1 MDFSIQKCK
10 KTAWKLLPA
19 TVVLMATGVT
29 LSAYAATTA
38 GTVIT
43 NFATVSY
50 EDSAGN
56 PFQAPSNPVN
66 VIVAQVYSA
75 SINSTDTSLAAS
87 PGQPVDIS
95 YTLENTGNGPDT
107 YELSAFDGIAGGD
120 DIDADSITIFHDLN
134 NNGQADAG
142 EPPITDLILTEGEI
156 ASLVVRAVVPG
167 NALADQELGVTL
179 TAQAQEG
186 TGSVAVPPPPP
197 NVTDLTANQGPD
209 GLDGTVES
217 LITVTGDAVV
227 VATKSSVHN
236 PAAAEIDYTITIQNN
251 GNAAALNV
259 LLQDAIPANTEYVP
273 GSAIASGLI
282 TTNNGDVLPALGVL
296 SETGVNIDYN
306 NDGDTLDTGLDGLI
320 ATDAVLAP
328 NATVTV
334 SYTVSYDPALV
345 SGGTVIS
352 NIAYITADVDGDGVA
367 DAPISTNQVND
378 TIGNIALVTITD
390 TAENTGGD
398 GINDGQ
404 DDDAANDVQLVD
416 QASAG
421 DAVIFK
427 NVVANNGNA
436 DDFLELSINNTSFPA
451 GTVFTFWNDAITVQL
466 GNSNGAF
473 GVDAGLI
480 PVGSSEIITVIAQLP
495 ASINGPGNYDA
506 VVTVTSASNPSITDT
521 VTVRL
526 GSINESTID
535 IHNAS
540 GGLLGTDEN
549 PIGIPDYAAV
559 STTAA
564 DVNTSVNI
572 PLFID
577 NDGNT
582 GNAFQLAA
590 GGVFNAATST
600 VSNLPPGWNVEFFL
614 SDGNGN
620 PTGAPITA
628 TPVILAQSADFEI
641 IAVVTVPDQ
650 TLAVGNYS
658 ADNDADGVVE
668 TLDGNNDGDG
678 DYLLF
683 FQVTSNSTGASDV
696 TTAAV
701 DVNPV
706 VAASLSPN
714 GSSQIAP
721 GGTELYQNSLVNNGN
736 DTATYAIGSSNSQA
750 SWSSTLS
757 VDTDGDGAADAELAV
772 AASAAAGTIQVQQ
785 PNGSVA
791 TVEVAIAASGEP
803 TFTLDAGEVLPIEA
817 TVFAPAN
824 ALDNE
829 IDVLT
834 INATNV
840 DTGDVV
846 TAQNQTQVVTGQ
858 VNITKTVAID
868 NDCDGAPDTAFVS
881 NPGTVEPGE
890 CLVWQIVAQ
899 NQGAANA
906 FNVQVIDEVP
916 DFTNYVPGSMSY
928 CLSQNCVPASVSDI
942 VGDDEGEESAG
953 DIVFYVGTGS
963 TPASGL
969 GGELISGEFA
979 TVQFSVEVE

>member
-1 MDFSIQKCK
+1 MDFSIQKCR

-19 TVVLMATGVT
+19 TAVLMATGVT
-29 LSAYAATTA
+29 LSAYGATIA
-38 GTVIT
+38 GTEIR
-43 NFATVSY
+43 NLATVSY

-56 PFQAPSNPVN
+56 SFTAQSNEAIVT
-66 VIVAQVYSA
+66 VAQVYSA
-75 SINSTDTSLAAS
+75 SINSTDTSVAAS

-107 YELSAFDGIAGGD
+107 YDLSAIDGIVGGD
-120 DIDADSITIFHDLN
+120 DIDADSIVIFADLN

-142 EPPITDLILTEGEI
+142 EPAITDLTLTAGEI
-156 ASLVVRAVVPG
+156 ASIVVRAEVPSD
-167 NALADQELGVTL
+167 ALAGEELGVTL

-186 TGSVAVPPPPP
+186 TGSAVAASVS
-197 NVTDLTANQGPD
+197 DLTANQGPD

-227 VATKSSVHN
+227 VATKNSVHN
-236 PAAAEIDYTITIQNN
+236 SAAAQIDYTITIQNN
-251 GNAAALNV
+251 GNADALNV
-259 LLQDAIPANTEYVP
+259 VLQDAIPANTNFVA
-273 GSAIASGLI
+273 GSAVASGLI
-282 TTNNGDVLPALGVL
+282 TSNSDILPALGVGVL
-296 SETGVNIDYN
+296 DETADGIDYN
-306 NDGDTLDTGLDGLI
+306 NDGDTLDTLDGLT
-320 ATDAVLAP
+320 ATDAVLPA

-398 GINDGQ
+398 SINDGQ

-421 DAVIFK
+421 EEVIFR
-427 NVVANNGNA
+427 NLVANNGNA
-436 DDFLELSINNTSFPA
+436 DDILELSISNTSFPA
-451 GTVFTFWNDAITVQL
+451 GTVFTFRNEDDTGQL
-466 GNSNGAF
+466 GDSNGAF
-473 GVDAGLI
+473 GVDAGQI
-480 PVGSSEIITVIAQLP
+480 PVGSSETITVIAQLP

-506 VVTVTSASNPSITDT
+506 VVTVTSANDTSITDT

-526 GSINESTID
+526 GNIVESTID

-540 GGLLGTDEN
+540 GGVLGTDEN
-549 PIGIPDYAAV
+549 PIGTPDYSAV
-559 STTAA
+559 STIAA

-577 NDGNT
+577 NDGNA

-590 GGVFNAATST
+590 GGVFDSATSA
-600 VSNLPPGWNVEFFL
+600 VNNLPSGWNVEFFL
-614 SDGNGN
+614 SDSNGN
-620 PTGAPITA
+620 PTGAPVTA
-628 TPVILAQSADFEI
+628 TPVIAGQSTDFEI
-641 IAVVTVPDQ
+641 IAVVSIPDQ

-658 ADNDADGVVE
+658 VDNDADGVVE
-668 TLDGNNDGDG
+668 TVDGNNDGDG

-706 VAASLSPN
+706 IAASLSPN
-714 GSSQIAP
+714 GSAQIAP
-721 GGTELYQNSLVNNGN
+721 GGTELYQNTLANNGN
-736 DTATYAIGSSNSQA
+736 DAATYEIDSSNSQA

-757 VDTDGDGAADAELAV
+757 VDTNGDGAADTELANIP
-772 AASAAAGTIQVQQ
+772 AGTIQVQQ
-785 PNGSVA
+785 PNGSVVA
-791 TVEVAIAASGEP
+791 VEVAISASGQP
-803 TFTLDAGEVLPIEA
+803 IFTLDAGELLPIDA

-824 ALDNE
+824 AVDSE
-829 IDVLT
+829 VDVLT

-846 TAQNQTQVVTGQ
+846 TAQNQTQVVSGQ
-858 VNITKTVAID
+858 VNIIKTVAID
-868 NDCDGAPDTAFVS
+868 NNCDGAPDTAFVS
-881 NPGTVEPGE
+881 NPGTVEPGQ

-906 FNVQVIDEVP
+906 FNVQVRDAAP
-916 DFTNYVPGSMSY
+916 AFTTYVPGSMSY
-928 CLSQNCVPASVSDI
+928 CQSQNCVLVPVTDT
-942 VGDDEGEESAG
+942 VGDDEGEETAG
-953 DIVFYVGTGS
+953 DVVFYVGTGA

-969 GGELISGEFA
+969 GGELIAGEFA
-979 TVQFSVEVE
+979 TVQFSVQVD

>member
-1 MDFSIQKCK
+1 MDFSIQKCR

-19 TVVLMATGVT
+19 TAVLMATGVT
-29 LSAYAATTA
+29 LSAYGATIA
-38 GTVIT
+38 GTEIR
-43 NFATVSY
+43 NLATVSY

-56 PFQAPSNPVN
+56 SFTAQSNEAIVT
-66 VIVAQVYSA
+66 VAQVYSA
-75 SINSTDTSLAAS
+75 SINSTDTSVAAS

-107 YELSAFDGIAGGD
+107 YDLSAIDGIVGGD
-120 DIDADSITIFHDLN
+120 DIDADSIVIFADLN

-142 EPPITDLILTEGEI
+142 EPAITDLTLTAGEI
-156 ASLVVRAVVPG
+156 ASIVVRAEVPSD
-167 NALADQELGVTL
+167 ALAGEELGVTL

-186 TGSVAVPPPPP
+186 TGSAVAASVS
-197 NVTDLTANQGPD
+197 DLTANQGPD

-227 VATKSSVHN
+227 VATKNSVHN
-236 PAAAEIDYTITIQNN
+236 SAAAQIDYTITIQNN
-251 GNAAALNV
+251 GNADALNV
-259 LLQDAIPANTEYVP
+259 VLQDAIPANTNFVA
-273 GSAIASGLI
+273 GSAVASGLI
-282 TTNNGDVLPALGVL
+282 TSNSDILPALGVGVL
-296 SETGVNIDYN
+296 DETADGIDYN
-306 NDGDTLDTGLDGLI
+306 NDGDTLDTLDGLT
-320 ATDAVLAP
+320 ATDAVLPA

-345 SGGTVIS
+345 SGGTRIS

-367 DAPISTNQVND
+367 DTPIPTNQANV

-398 GINDGQ
+398 SINDGQ

-421 DAVIFK
+421 EAVIFR
-427 NVVANNGNA
+427 NLVANNGNA
-436 DDFLELSINNTSFPA
+436 DDILELSISNTSFPA
-451 GTVFTFWNDAITVQL
+451 GTVFTFSNEDDTVQL
-466 GNSNGAF
+466 GDSNGAF
-473 GVDAGLI
+473 GVDAGQI
-480 PVGSSEIITVIAQLP
+480 PVGSSETITVIAQLP

-506 VVTVTSASNPSITDT
+506 VVTVTSANDTSITDT

-526 GSINESTID
+526 GNIVESTID

-540 GGLLGTDEN
+540 GGVLGTDEN
-549 PIGIPDYAAV
+549 PIGTPDYSAV
-559 STTAA
+559 STIAA

-577 NDGNT
+577 NDGNA

-590 GGVFNAATST
+590 GGVFDSATSA
-600 VSNLPPGWNVEFFL
+600 VNNLPSGWNVEFFL
-614 SDGNGN
+614 SDSNGN
-620 PTGAPITA
+620 PTGAPVTA
-628 TPVILAQSADFEI
+628 TPVIAGQSTDFEI
-641 IAVVTVPDQ
+641 IAVVSIPDQ

-658 ADNDADGVVE
+658 VDNDADGVVE
-668 TLDGNNDGDG
+668 TVDGNNDGDG

-706 VAASLSPN
+706 IAASLSPN
-714 GSSQIAP
+714 GSAQIAP
-721 GGTELYQNSLVNNGN
+721 GGTELYQNTLANNGN
-736 DTATYAIGSSNSQA
+736 DAATYEIDSSNSQA

-757 VDTDGDGAADAELAV
+757 VDTDGDGAADTELANIT
-772 AASAAAGTIQVQQ
+772 AGTIQVQQ
-785 PNGSVA
+785 PNGSVVA
-791 TVEVAIAASGEP
+791 VEVAISASGQP
-803 TFTLDAGEVLPIEA
+803 IFTLDAGELLPIDA

-824 ALDNE
+824 AVDSE
-829 IDVLT
+829 VDVLT

-846 TAQNQTQVVTGQ
+846 TAQNQTQVVSGQ
-858 VNITKTVAID
+858 VNIIKTVAID
-868 NDCDGAPDTAFVS
+868 NNCDGAPDTAFVS
-881 NPGTVEPGE
+881 NPGTVEPGQ

-906 FNVQVIDEVP
+906 FNVQVRDAAP
-916 DFTNYVPGSMSY
+916 AFTTYVPGSMSY
-928 CLSQNCVPASVSDI
+928 CQSQNCVLVPVTDT
-942 VGDDEGEESAG
+942 VGDDEGEETAG
-953 DIVFYVGTGS
+953 DVVFYVGTGA

-969 GGELISGEFA
+969 GGELIAGEFA
-979 TVQFSVEVE
+979 TVQFSVQVD

>member
-1 MDFSIQKCK
+1 MDFSIQKCR

-19 TVVLMATGVT
+19 TAVLMATGVT
-29 LSAYAATTA
+29 LSAYGATIA
-38 GTVIT
+38 GTEIR
-43 NFATVSY
+43 NLATVSY

-56 PFQAPSNPVN
+56 SFTAQSNEAIVT
-66 VIVAQVYSA
+66 VAQVYSA
-75 SINSTDTSLAAS
+75 SINSTDTSVAAS

-107 YELSAFDGIAGGD
+107 YDLSAIDGIVGGD
-120 DIDADSITIFHDLN
+120 DIDADSIVIFADLN

-142 EPPITDLILTEGEI
+142 EPAITDLTLTAGEI
-156 ASLVVRAVVPG
+156 ASIVVRAEVPSD
-167 NALADQELGVTL
+167 ALAGEELGVTL

-186 TGSVAVPPPPP
+186 TGSAVAASVS
-197 NVTDLTANQGPD
+197 DLTANQGPD

-227 VATKSSVHN
+227 VATKNSVHN
-236 PAAAEIDYTITIQNN
+236 SAAAQIDYTITIQNN
-251 GNAAALNV
+251 GNADALNV
-259 LLQDAIPANTEYVP
+259 VLQDAIPANTNFVA
-273 GSAIASGLI
+273 GSAVASGLI
-282 TTNNGDVLPALGVL
+282 TSNSDILPALGVGVL
-296 SETGVNIDYN
+296 DETADGIDYN
-306 NDGDTLDTGLDGLI
+306 NDGDTLDTLDGLT
-320 ATDAVLAP
+320 ATDAVLPA

-398 GINDGQ
+398 SINDGQ

-421 DAVIFK
+421 ERVIFR
-427 NVVANNGNA
+427 NLVANNGNA
-436 DDFLELSINNTSFPA
+436 DDILELSISNTSFPA
-451 GTVFTFWNDAITVQL
+451 GTVFTFSNEDDTVQL
-466 GNSNGAF
+466 GDSNGAF

-480 PVGSSEIITVIAQLP
+480 PVGSSETITVIAQLP

-506 VVTVTSASNPSITDT
+506 VVTVTSANDTSITDT

-526 GSINESTID
+526 GNIVESTID

-540 GGLLGTDEN
+540 GGVLGTDEN
-549 PIGIPDYAAV
+549 PIGTPDYSAV
-559 STTAA
+559 STIAA

-577 NDGNT
+577 NDGNA

-590 GGVFNAATST
+590 GGVFDSATSA
-600 VSNLPPGWNVEFFL
+600 VNNLPSGWNVEFFL
-614 SDGNGN
+614 SDSNGN
-620 PTGAPITA
+620 PTGAPVTA
-628 TPVILAQSADFEI
+628 TPVIAGQSTDFEI
-641 IAVVTVPDQ
+641 IAVVSIPDQ

-658 ADNDADGVVE
+658 VDNDADGVVE
-668 TLDGNNDGDG
+668 TVDGNNDGDG

-706 VAASLSPN
+706 IAASLSPN
-714 GSSQIAP
+714 GSAQIAP
-721 GGTELYQNSLVNNGN
+721 GGTELYQNTLANNGN
-736 DTATYAIGSSNSQA
+736 DAATYEIDSSNSQA

-757 VDTDGDGAADAELAV
+757 VDTNGDGAADTELANIT
-772 AASAAAGTIQVQQ
+772 AGTIQVQQ
-785 PNGSVA
+785 PNGSVVA
-791 TVEVAIAASGEP
+791 VEVAISASGQP
-803 TFTLDAGEVLPIEA
+803 IFTLDAGELLPIDA

-824 ALDNE
+824 AVDSE
-829 IDVLT
+829 VDVLT

-846 TAQNQTQVVTGQ
+846 TAQNQTQVVSGQ
-858 VNITKTVAID
+858 VNIIKTVAID
-868 NDCDGAPDTAFVS
+868 NNCDGAPDTAFVS
-881 NPGTVEPGE
+881 NPGTVEPGQ

-906 FNVQVIDEVP
+906 FNVQVRDAAP
-916 DFTNYVPGSMSY
+916 AFTTYVPGSMSY
-928 CLSQNCVPASVSDI
+928 CQSQNCVLVPVTDT
-942 VGDDEGEESAG
+942 VGDDEGEETAG
-953 DIVFYVGTGS
+953 DVVFYVGTGA

-969 GGELISGEFA
+969 GGELIAGEFA
-979 TVQFSVEVE
+979 TVQFSVQVD

>member
-1 MDFSIQKCK
+1 MDFSIQKCR

-19 TVVLMATGVT
+19 TAVLMATGVT
-29 LSAYAATTA
+29 LSAYGATIA
-38 GTVIT
+38 GTEIR
-43 NFATVSY
+43 NLATVSY

-56 PFQAPSNPVN
+56 SFTAQSNEAIVT
-66 VIVAQVYSA
+66 VAQVYSA
-75 SINSTDTSLAAS
+75 SINSTDTSVAAS

-107 YELSAFDGIAGGD
+107 YDLSAIDGIVGGD
-120 DIDADSITIFHDLN
+120 DIDADSIVIFADLN

-142 EPPITDLILTEGEI
+142 EPAITDLTLTAGEI
-156 ASLVVRAVVPG
+156 ASIVVRAEVPSD
-167 NALADQELGVTL
+167 ALAGEELGVTL

-186 TGSVAVPPPPP
+186 TGSAVAASVS
-197 NVTDLTANQGPD
+197 DLTANQGPD

-227 VATKSSVHN
+227 VATKNSVHN
-236 PAAAEIDYTITIQNN
+236 SAAAQIDYTITIQNN
-251 GNAAALNV
+251 GNADALNV
-259 LLQDAIPANTEYVP
+259 VLQDAIPANTNFVA
-273 GSAIASGLI
+273 GSAVASGLI
-282 TTNNGDVLPALGVL
+282 TSNNDILPALGVGVL
-296 SETGVNIDYN
+296 DETADGIDYN
-306 NDGDTLDTGLDGLI
+306 NDGDTLDTLDGLT
-320 ATDAVLAP
+320 ATDAVLPA

-398 GINDGQ
+398 SINDGQ

-421 DAVIFK
+421 EAVIFR
-427 NVVANNGNA
+427 NLVANNGNA
-436 DDFLELSINNTSFPA
+436 DDILELSISNTSFPA
-451 GTVFTFWNDAITVQL
+451 GTVFTFWNEAIAVQL
-466 GNSNGAF
+466 GDSNGAF

-480 PVGSSEIITVIAQLP
+480 PVGSSETITVIAQLP

-506 VVTVTSASNPSITDT
+506 VVTVTSANDTSITDT

-526 GSINESTID
+526 GNIVESTID

-540 GGLLGTDEN
+540 GGVLGTDEN
-549 PIGIPDYAAV
+549 PIGTPDYSAV
-559 STTAA
+559 STIAA

-577 NDGNT
+577 NDGNA

-590 GGVFNAATST
+590 GGVFDSATSA
-600 VSNLPPGWNVEFFL
+600 VNNLPSGWNVEFFL
-614 SDGNGN
+614 SDSNGN
-620 PTGAPITA
+620 PTGAPVTA
-628 TPVILAQSADFEI
+628 TPVIAGQSTDFEI
-641 IAVVTVPDQ
+641 IAVVSIPDQ

-658 ADNDADGVVE
+658 VDNDADGVVE
-668 TLDGNNDGDG
+668 TVDGNNDGDG

-706 VAASLSPN
+706 IAASLSPN
-714 GSSQIAP
+714 GSAQIAP
-721 GGTELYQNSLVNNGN
+721 GGTELYQNTLANNGN
-736 DTATYAIGSSNSQA
+736 DAATYEIDSSNSQA

-757 VDTDGDGAADAELAV
+757 VDTDGDGAADTELANIT
-772 AASAAAGTIQVQQ
+772 AGTIQVQQ
-785 PNGSVA
+785 PNGSVVA
-791 TVEVAIAASGEP
+791 VEVAISASGQP
-803 TFTLDAGEVLPIEA
+803 IFTLDAGELLPIDA

-824 ALDNE
+824 AVDSE
-829 IDVLT
+829 VDVLT

-846 TAQNQTQVVTGQ
+846 TAQNQTQVVSGQ
-858 VNITKTVAID
+858 VNIIKTVAID
-868 NDCDGAPDTAFVS
+868 NNCDRAPDTAFVS
-881 NPGTVEPGE
+881 NPGTVEPGQ

-906 FNVQVIDEVP
+906 FNVQVRDAAP
-916 DFTNYVPGSMSY
+916 AFTTYVPGSMSY
-928 CLSQNCVPASVSDI
+928 CQSQNCVLVPVTDT
-942 VGDDEGEESAG
+942 VGDDEGEETAG
-953 DIVFYVGTGS
+953 DVVFYVGTGA

-969 GGELISGEFA
+969 GGELIAGEFA
-979 TVQFSVEVE
+979 TVQFSVQVD

>member
-1 MDFSIQKCK
+1 MDFSIQKCR

-19 TVVLMATGVT
+19 TAVLMATGVT
-29 LSAYAATTA
+29 LSAYGATIA
-38 GTVIT
+38 GTEIR
-43 NFATVSY
+43 NLATVSY

-56 PFQAPSNPVN
+56 SFTAQSNEAIVT
-66 VIVAQVYSA
+66 VAQVYSA
-75 SINSTDTSLAAS
+75 SINSTDTSVAAS

-107 YELSAFDGIAGGD
+107 YDLSAIDGIVGGD
-120 DIDADSITIFHDLN
+120 DIDADSIVIFADLN

-142 EPPITDLILTEGEI
+142 EPAITDLTLTAGEI
-156 ASLVVRAVVPG
+156 ASIVVRAEVPSD
-167 NALADQELGVTL
+167 ALAGEELGVTL

-186 TGSVAVPPPPP
+186 TGSAVAASVS
-197 NVTDLTANQGPD
+197 DLTANQGPD

-227 VATKSSVHN
+227 GATKNSVHN
-236 PAAAEIDYTITIQNN
+236 SAAAQIDYTITIQNN
-251 GNAAALNV
+251 GNADALNV
-259 LLQDAIPANTEYVP
+259 VLQDAIPANTNFVA
-273 GSAIASGLI
+273 GSAVASGLI
-282 TTNNGDVLPALGVL
+282 TSNSDILPALGVGVL
-296 SETGVNIDYN
+296 DETADGIDYN
-306 NDGDTLDTGLDGLI
+306 NDGDTLDTLDGLT
-320 ATDAVLAP
+320 ATDAVLPA

-345 SGGTVIS
+345 SGGTRIS

-367 DAPISTNQVND
+367 DTPIPTNQANV

-398 GINDGQ
+398 SINDGQ

-421 DAVIFK
+421 EAVIFR
-427 NVVANNGNA
+427 NLVANNGNA
-436 DDFLELSINNTSFPA
+436 DDILELSISNTSFPA
-451 GTVFTFWNDAITVQL
+451 GTVFTFWNEAITVQL
-466 GNSNGAF
+466 GDSNGAF

-480 PVGSSEIITVIAQLP
+480 PVGSSETITVIAQLP

-506 VVTVTSASNPSITDT
+506 VVTVTSANDTSITDT

-526 GSINESTID
+526 GNIVESTID

-540 GGLLGTDEN
+540 GGVLGTDEN
-549 PIGIPDYAAV
+549 PIGTPDYSAV
-559 STTAA
+559 STIAA

-577 NDGNT
+577 NDGNA

-590 GGVFNAATST
+590 GGVFDSATSA
-600 VSNLPPGWNVEFFL
+600 VNNLPSGWNVEFFL
-614 SDGNGN
+614 SDSNGN
-620 PTGAPITA
+620 PTGAPVTA
-628 TPVILAQSADFEI
+628 TPVIAGQSTDFEI
-641 IAVVTVPDQ
+641 IAVVSIPDQ

-658 ADNDADGVVE
+658 VDNDADGVVE
-668 TLDGNNDGDG
+668 TVDGNNDGDG

-706 VAASLSPN
+706 IAASLSPN
-714 GSSQIAP
+714 GSAQIAP
-721 GGTELYQNSLVNNGN
+721 GGTELYQNTLANNGN
-736 DTATYAIGSSNSQA
+736 DAATYEIDSSNSQA

-757 VDTDGDGAADAELAV
+757 VDTDGDGAADTELANIT
-772 AASAAAGTIQVQQ
+772 AGTIQVQQ
-785 PNGSVA
+785 PNGSVVA
-791 TVEVAIAASGEP
+791 VEVAISASGQP
-803 TFTLDAGEVLPIEA
+803 IFTLDAGELLPIDA

-824 ALDNE
+824 AVDSE
-829 IDVLT
+829 VDVLT

-846 TAQNQTQVVTGQ
+846 TAQNQTQVVSGQ
-858 VNITKTVAID
+858 VNIIKTVAID
-868 NDCDGAPDTAFVS
+868 NNCDGAPDTAFVS
-881 NPGTVEPGE
+881 NPGTVEPGQ

-906 FNVQVIDEVP
+906 FNVQVRDAAP
-916 DFTNYVPGSMSY
+916 AFTTYVPGSMSY
-928 CLSQNCVPASVSDI
+928 CQSQNCVLVPVTDT
-942 VGDDEGEESAG
+942 VGDDEGEETAG
-953 DIVFYVGTGS
+953 DVVFYVGTGA

-969 GGELISGEFA
+969 GGELIAGEFA
-979 TVQFSVEVE
+979 TVQFSVQVD

>member
-1 MDFSIQKCK
+1 MDFSIQKCR

-19 TVVLMATGVT
+19 TAVLMATGVT
-29 LSAYAATTA
+29 LSAYGATIA
-38 GTVIT
+38 GTEIR
-43 NFATVSY
+43 NLATVSY

-56 PFQAPSNPVN
+56 SFTAQSNEAIVT
-66 VIVAQVYSA
+66 VAQVYSA
-75 SINSTDTSLAAS
+75 SINSTDTSVAAS

-107 YELSAFDGIAGGD
+107 YDLSAIDGIVGGD
-120 DIDADSITIFHDLN
+120 DIDADSIVIFADLN

-142 EPPITDLILTEGEI
+142 EPAITDLTLTAGEI
-156 ASLVVRAVVPG
+156 ASIVVRAEVPSD
-167 NALADQELGVTL
+167 ALAGEELGVTL

-186 TGSVAVPPPPP
+186 TGSAVAASVS
-197 NVTDLTANQGPD
+197 DLTANQGPD

-227 VATKSSVHN
+227 VATKNSVHN
-236 PAAAEIDYTITIQNN
+236 SAAAQIDYTITIQNN
-251 GNAAALNV
+251 GNADALNV
-259 LLQDAIPANTEYVP
+259 VLQDAIPANTNFVA
-273 GSAIASGLI
+273 GSAVASGLI
-282 TTNNGDVLPALGVL
+282 TSNSDILPALGVGVL
-296 SETGVNIDYN
+296 DETADGIDYN
-306 NDGDTLDTGLDGLI
+306 NDGDTLDTLDGLT
-320 ATDAVLAP
+320 ATDAVLPA

-398 GINDGQ
+398 SINDGQ

-421 DAVIFK
+421 ERVIFR
-427 NVVANNGNA
+427 NLVANNGNA
-436 DDFLELSINNTSFPA
+436 DDILELSISNTSFPA
-451 GTVFTFWNDAITVQL
+451 GTVFTFSNEDDTVQL
-466 GNSNGAF
+466 GDSNGAF
-473 GVDAGLI
+473 GVDAGQI
-480 PVGSSEIITVIAQLP
+480 PVGSSETITVIAQLP

-506 VVTVTSASNPSITDT
+506 VVTVTSANDTSITDT

-526 GSINESTID
+526 GNIVESTID

-540 GGLLGTDEN
+540 GGVLGTDEN
-549 PIGIPDYAAV
+549 PIGTPDYSAV
-559 STTAA
+559 STIAA

-577 NDGNT
+577 NDGNA

-590 GGVFNAATST
+590 GGVFDSATSA
-600 VSNLPPGWNVEFFL
+600 VNNLPSGWNVEFFL
-614 SDGNGN
+614 SDSNGN
-620 PTGAPITA
+620 PTGAPVTA
-628 TPVILAQSADFEI
+628 TPVIAGQSTDFEI
-641 IAVVTVPDQ
+641 IAVVSIPDQ

-658 ADNDADGVVE
+658 VDNDADGVVE
-668 TLDGNNDGDG
+668 TVDGNNDGDG

-706 VAASLSPN
+706 IAASLSPN
-714 GSSQIAP
+714 GSAQIAP
-721 GGTELYQNSLVNNGN
+721 GGTELYQNTLANNGN
-736 DTATYAIGSSNSQA
+736 DAATYEIDSSNSQA

-757 VDTDGDGAADAELAV
+757 VDTDGDGAADTELANIT
-772 AASAAAGTIQVQQ
+772 AGTIQVQQ
-785 PNGSVA
+785 PNGSVVA
-791 TVEVAIAASGEP
+791 VEVAISASGQP
-803 TFTLDAGEVLPIEA
+803 IFTLDAGELLPIDA

-824 ALDNE
+824 AVDSE
-829 IDVLT
+829 VDVLT

-846 TAQNQTQVVTGQ
+846 TAQNQTQVVSGQ
-858 VNITKTVAID
+858 VNIIKTVAID
-868 NDCDGAPDTAFVS
+868 NNCDGASDTAFVS
-881 NPGTVEPGE
+881 NPGTVEPGQ

-906 FNVQVIDEVP
+906 FNVQVRDAAP
-916 DFTNYVPGSMSY
+916 AFTTYVPGSMSY
-928 CLSQNCVPASVSDI
+928 CQSQNCVLVPVTDT
-942 VGDDEGEESAG
+942 VGDDEGEETAG
-953 DIVFYVGTGS
+953 DVVFYVGTGA

-969 GGELISGEFA
+969 GGELIAGEFA
-979 TVQFSVEVE
+979 TVQFSVQVD

>member
-1 MDFSIQKCK
+1 MDFSIQKCR

-19 TVVLMATGVT
+19 TAVLMATGVT
-29 LSAYAATTA
+29 LSAYGATIA
-38 GTVIT
+38 GTEIR
-43 NFATVSY
+43 NLATVSY

-56 PFQAPSNPVN
+56 SFTAQSNEAIVT
-66 VIVAQVYSA
+66 VAQVYSA
-75 SINSTDTSLAAS
+75 SINSTDTSVAAS

-107 YELSAFDGIAGGD
+107 YDLSAIDGIVGGD
-120 DIDADSITIFHDLN
+120 DIDADSIVIFADLN

-142 EPPITDLILTEGEI
+142 EPAITDLTLTAGEI
-156 ASLVVRAVVPG
+156 ASIVVRAEVPSD
-167 NALADQELGVTL
+167 ALAGEELGVTL

-186 TGSVAVPPPPP
+186 TGSAVAASVS
-197 NVTDLTANQGPD
+197 DLTANQGPD

-227 VATKSSVHN
+227 VATKNSVHN
-236 PAAAEIDYTITIQNN
+236 SAAAQIDYTITIQNN
-251 GNAAALNV
+251 GNADALNV
-259 LLQDAIPANTEYVP
+259 VLQDAIPANTNFVA
-273 GSAIASGLI
+273 GSAVASGLI
-282 TTNNGDVLPALGVL
+282 TSNSDILPALGVGVL
-296 SETGVNIDYN
+296 DETADGIDYN
-306 NDGDTLDTGLDGLI
+306 NDGDTLDTLDGLT
-320 ATDAVLAP
+320 ATDAVLPA

-345 SGGTVIS
+345 SGGTRIS

-367 DAPISTNQVND
+367 DAPISTNQANV

-398 GINDGQ
+398 SINDGQ

-421 DAVIFK
+421 EAVIFR
-427 NVVANNGNA
+427 NLVANNGNA
-436 DDFLELSINNTSFPA
+436 DDILELSISNTSFPA
-451 GTVFTFWNDAITVQL
+451 GTVFTFWNEAITVQL
-466 GNSNGAF
+466 GDSNGAF

-480 PVGSSEIITVIAQLP
+480 PVGSSETITVIAQLP

-506 VVTVTSASNPSITDT
+506 VVTVTSANDTGITDT

-526 GSINESTID
+526 GNIVESTID

-540 GGLLGTDEN
+540 GGVLGTDEN
-549 PIGIPDYAAV
+549 PIGTPDYSAV
-559 STTAA
+559 STIAA

-577 NDGNT
+577 NDGNA

-590 GGVFNAATST
+590 GGVFDSATSA
-600 VSNLPPGWNVEFFL
+600 VNNLPSGWNVEFFL
-614 SDGNGN
+614 SDSNGN
-620 PTGAPITA
+620 PTGAPVTA
-628 TPVILAQSADFEI
+628 TPVIAGQSTDFEI
-641 IAVVTVPDQ
+641 IAVVSIPDQ

-658 ADNDADGVVE
+658 VDNDADGVVE
-668 TLDGNNDGDG
+668 TVDGNNDGDG

-706 VAASLSPN
+706 IAASLSPN
-714 GSSQIAP
+714 GSAQIAP
-721 GGTELYQNSLVNNGN
+721 GGTELYQNTLANNGN
-736 DTATYAIGSSNSQA
+736 DAATYEIDSSNSQA

-757 VDTDGDGAADAELAV
+757 VDTDGDGAADTELANIT
-772 AASAAAGTIQVQQ
+772 AGTIQVQQ
-785 PNGSVA
+785 PNGSVVA
-791 TVEVAIAASGEP
+791 VEVAISASGQP
-803 TFTLDAGEVLPIEA
+803 IFTLDAGELLPIDA

-824 ALDNE
+824 AVDSE
-829 IDVLT
+829 VDVLT

-846 TAQNQTQVVTGQ
+846 TAQNQTQVVSGQ
-858 VNITKTVAID
+858 VNIIKTVAID
-868 NDCDGAPDTAFVS
+868 NNCDGAPDTAFVS
-881 NPGTVEPGE
+881 NPGTVEPGQ

-906 FNVQVIDEVP
+906 FNVQVRDAAP
-916 DFTNYVPGSMSY
+916 AFTTYVPGSMSY
-928 CLSQNCVPASVSDI
+928 CQSQNCVLVPVTDT
-942 VGDDEGEESAG
+942 VGDDEGEETAG
-953 DIVFYVGTGS
+953 DVVFYVGTGA

-969 GGELISGEFA
+969 GGELIAGEFA
-979 TVQFSVEVE
+979 TVQFSVQVD

>member
-1 MDFSIQKCK
+1 MDFSIQKCR

-19 TVVLMATGVT
+19 TAVLMATGVT
-29 LSAYAATTA
+29 LSAYGATIA
-38 GTVIT
+38 GTEIR
-43 NFATVSY
+43 NLATVSY

-56 PFQAPSNPVN
+56 SFTAQSNEAIVT
-66 VIVAQVYSA
+66 VAQVYSA
-75 SINSTDTSLAAS
+75 SINSTDTSVAAS

-107 YELSAFDGIAGGD
+107 YDLSAIDGIVGGD
-120 DIDADSITIFHDLN
+120 DIDADSIVIFADLN

-142 EPPITDLILTEGEI
+142 EPAITDLTLTAGEI
-156 ASLVVRAVVPG
+156 ASIVVRAEVPSD
-167 NALADQELGVTL
+167 ALAGEELGVTL

-186 TGSVAVPPPPP
+186 TGSAVAASVS
-197 NVTDLTANQGPD
+197 DLTANQGPD

-227 VATKSSVHN
+227 GATKNSVHN
-236 PAAAEIDYTITIQNN
+236 SAAAQIDYTITIQNN
-251 GNAAALNV
+251 GNADALNV
-259 LLQDAIPANTEYVP
+259 VLQDAIPANTNFVA
-273 GSAIASGLI
+273 GSAVASGLI
-282 TTNNGDVLPALGVL
+282 TSNSDILPAFGVGVL
-296 SETGVNIDYN
+296 DETADGIDYN
-306 NDGDTLDTGLDGLI
+306 NDGDTLDTLDGLT
-320 ATDAVLAP
+320 ATDAVLPA

-345 SGGTVIS
+345 SGGTRIS

-367 DAPISTNQVND
+367 DTPIPTNQANV

-398 GINDGQ
+398 SINDGQ

-421 DAVIFK
+421 EAVIFR
-427 NVVANNGNA
+427 NLVANNGNA
-436 DDFLELSINNTSFPA
+436 DDILELSISNTSFPA
-451 GTVFTFWNDAITVQL
+451 GTVFTFWNEAITVQL
-466 GNSNGAF
+466 GDSNGAF

-480 PVGSSEIITVIAQLP
+480 PVGSSETITVIAQLP

-506 VVTVTSASNPSITDT
+506 VVTVTSANDTSITDT

-526 GSINESTID
+526 GNIVESTID

-540 GGLLGTDEN
+540 GGVLGTDEN
-549 PIGIPDYAAV
+549 PIGTPDYSAV
-559 STTAA
+559 STIAA

-577 NDGNT
+577 NDGNA

-590 GGVFNAATST
+590 GGVFDSATSA
-600 VSNLPPGWNVEFFL
+600 VNNLPSGWNVEFFL
-614 SDGNGN
+614 SDSNGN
-620 PTGAPITA
+620 PTGAPVTA
-628 TPVILAQSADFEI
+628 TPVIAGQSTDFEI
-641 IAVVTVPDQ
+641 IAVVSIPDQ

-658 ADNDADGVVE
+658 VDNDADGVVE
-668 TLDGNNDGDG
+668 TVDGNNDGDG

-706 VAASLSPN
+706 IAASLSPN
-714 GSSQIAP
+714 GSAQIAP
-721 GGTELYQNSLVNNGN
+721 GGTELYQNTLANNGN
-736 DTATYAIGSSNSQA
+736 DAATYEIDSSNSQA

-757 VDTDGDGAADAELAV
+757 VDTDGDGAADTELANIT
-772 AASAAAGTIQVQQ
+772 AGTIQVQQ
-785 PNGSVA
+785 PNGSVVA
-791 TVEVAIAASGEP
+791 VEVAISASGQP
-803 TFTLDAGEVLPIEA
+803 IFTLDAGELLPIDA

-824 ALDNE
+824 AVDSE
-829 IDVLT
+829 VDVLT

-846 TAQNQTQVVTGQ
+846 TAQNQTQVVSGQ
-858 VNITKTVAID
+858 VNIIKTVAID
-868 NDCDGAPDTAFVS
+868 NNCDGAPDTAFVS
-881 NPGTVEPGE
+881 NPGTVEPGQ

-906 FNVQVIDEVP
+906 FNVQVRDAAP
-916 DFTNYVPGSMSY
+916 AFTTYVPGSMSY
-928 CLSQNCVPASVSDI
+928 CQSQNCVLVPVTDT
-942 VGDDEGEESAG
+942 VGDDEGEETAG
-953 DIVFYVGTGS
+953 DVVFYVGTGA

-969 GGELISGEFA
+969 GGELIAGEFA
-979 TVQFSVEVE
+979 TVQFSVQVD

>member
-1 MDFSIQKCK
+1 MDFSIQKCR

-19 TVVLMATGVT
+19 TAVLMATGVT
-29 LSAYAATTA
+29 LSAYGATIA
-38 GTVIT
+38 GTEIR
-43 NFATVSY
+43 NLATVSY

-56 PFQAPSNPVN
+56 SFTAQSNEAIVT
-66 VIVAQVYSA
+66 VAQVYSA
-75 SINSTDTSLAAS
+75 SINSTDTSVAAS

-107 YELSAFDGIAGGD
+107 YDLSAIDGIVGGD
-120 DIDADSITIFHDLN
+120 DIDADSIVIFADLN

-142 EPPITDLILTEGEI
+142 EPAITDLTLTAGEI
-156 ASLVVRAVVPG
+156 ASIVVRAEVPSD
-167 NALADQELGVTL
+167 ALAGEELGVTL

-186 TGSVAVPPPPP
+186 TGSAVAASVS
-197 NVTDLTANQGPD
+197 DLTANQGPD

-227 VATKSSVHN
+227 VATKNSVHN
-236 PAAAEIDYTITIQNN
+236 SAAAQIDYTITIQNN
-251 GNAAALNV
+251 GNADALNV
-259 LLQDAIPANTEYVP
+259 VLQDAIPANTNFVA
-273 GSAIASGLI
+273 GSAVASGLI
-282 TTNNGDVLPALGVL
+282 TSNSDILPALGVGVL
-296 SETGVNIDYN
+296 DETADGIDYN
-306 NDGDTLDTGLDGLI
+306 NDGDTLDTLDGLT
-320 ATDAVLAP
+320 ATDAVLPA

-345 SGGTVIS
+345 SGGTRIS

-367 DAPISTNQVND
+367 DTPIPTNQANV

-398 GINDGQ
+398 SINDGQ

-421 DAVIFK
+421 ERVIFR
-427 NVVANNGNA
+427 NLVANNGNA
-436 DDFLELSINNTSFPA
+436 DDILELSISNTSFPA
-451 GTVFTFWNDAITVQL
+451 GTVFTFWNEAITVQL
-466 GNSNGAF
+466 GDSNGAF

-480 PVGSSEIITVIAQLP
+480 PVGSSETITVIAQLP

-506 VVTVTSASNPSITDT
+506 VVTVTSANDTGITDT

-526 GSINESTID
+526 GNIVESTID

-540 GGLLGTDEN
+540 GGVLGTDEN
-549 PIGIPDYAAV
+549 PIGTPDYSAV
-559 STTAA
+559 STIAA

-577 NDGNT
+577 NDGNA

-590 GGVFNAATST
+590 GGVFDSATSA
-600 VSNLPPGWNVEFFL
+600 VNNLPSGWNVEFFL
-614 SDGNGN
+614 SDSNGN
-620 PTGAPITA
+620 PTGAPVTA
-628 TPVILAQSADFEI
+628 TPVIAGQSTDFEI
-641 IAVVTVPDQ
+641 IAVVSIPDQ

-658 ADNDADGVVE
+658 VDNDADGVVE
-668 TLDGNNDGDG
+668 TVDGNNDGDG

-706 VAASLSPN
+706 IAASLSPN
-714 GSSQIAP
+714 GSAQIAP
-721 GGTELYQNSLVNNGN
+721 GGTELYQNTLANSGN
-736 DTATYAIGSSNSQA
+736 DAATYEIDSSNSQA

-757 VDTDGDGAADAELAV
+757 VDTDGDGAADTELANIT
-772 AASAAAGTIQVQQ
+772 AGTIQVQQ
-785 PNGSVA
+785 PNGSVVA
-791 TVEVAIAASGEP
+791 VEVAISASGQP
-803 TFTLDAGEVLPIEA
+803 IFTLDAGELLPIDA

-824 ALDNE
+824 AVDSE
-829 IDVLT
+829 VDVLT

-846 TAQNQTQVVTGQ
+846 TAQNQTQVVSGQ
-858 VNITKTVAID
+858 VNIIKTVAID
-868 NDCDGAPDTAFVS
+868 NNCDGAPDTAFVS
-881 NPGTVEPGE
+881 NPGTVEPGQ

-906 FNVQVIDEVP
+906 FNVQVRDAAP
-916 DFTNYVPGSMSY
+916 AFTTYVPGSMSY
-928 CLSQNCVPASVSDI
+928 CQSQNCVLVPVTDT
-942 VGDDEGEESAG
+942 VGDDEGEETAG
-953 DIVFYVGTGS
+953 DVVFYVGTGA

-969 GGELISGEFA
+969 GGELIAGEFA
-979 TVQFSVEVE
+979 TVQFSVQVD

>member
-1 MDFSIQKCK
+1 MDFSIQKCR

-19 TVVLMATGVT
+19 TAVLMATGVT
-29 LSAYAATTA
+29 LSAYGATIA
-38 GTVIT
+38 GTEIR
-43 NFATVSY
+43 NLATVSY

-56 PFQAPSNPVN
+56 SFTAQSNEAIVT
-66 VIVAQVYSA
+66 VAQVYSA
-75 SINSTDTSLAAS
+75 SINSTDTSVAAS

-107 YELSAFDGIAGGD
+107 YDLSAIDGIVGGD
-120 DIDADSITIFHDLN
+120 DIDADSIVIFADLN

-142 EPPITDLILTEGEI
+142 EPAITDLTLTAGEI
-156 ASLVVRAVVPG
+156 ASIVVRAEVPSD
-167 NALADQELGVTL
+167 ALAGEELGVTL

-186 TGSVAVPPPPP
+186 TGSAVAASVS
-197 NVTDLTANQGPD
+197 DLTANQGPD

-227 VATKSSVHN
+227 VATKNSVHN
-236 PAAAEIDYTITIQNN
+236 SAAAQIDYTITIQNN
-251 GNAAALNV
+251 GNADALNV
-259 LLQDAIPANTEYVP
+259 VLQDAIPANTNFVA
-273 GSAIASGLI
+273 GSAVASGLI
-282 TTNNGDVLPALGVL
+282 TSNSDILPALGVGVL
-296 SETGVNIDYN
+296 DETADGIDYN
-306 NDGDTLDTGLDGLI
+306 NDGDTLDTLDGLT
-320 ATDAVLAP
+320 ATDAVLPA

-345 SGGTVIS
+345 SGGTRIS

-367 DAPISTNQVND
+367 DTPIPTNQANV

-398 GINDGQ
+398 SINDGQ

-421 DAVIFK
+421 ERVIFR
-427 NVVANNGNA
+427 NLVANNGNA
-436 DDFLELSINNTSFPA
+436 DDILELSISNTSFPA
-451 GTVFTFWNDAITVQL
+451 GTVFTFWNEAITVQL
-466 GNSNGAF
+466 GDSNGAF

-480 PVGSSEIITVIAQLP
+480 PVGSSETITVIAQLP

-506 VVTVTSASNPSITDT
+506 VVTVTSANDTGITDT

-526 GSINESTID
+526 GNIVESTID

-540 GGLLGTDEN
+540 GGVLGTDEN
-549 PIGIPDYAAV
+549 PIGTPDYSAV
-559 STTAA
+559 STIAA

-577 NDGNT
+577 NDGNA

-590 GGVFNAATST
+590 GGVFDSATSA
-600 VSNLPPGWNVEFFL
+600 VNNLPSGWNVEFFL
-614 SDGNGN
+614 SDSNGN
-620 PTGAPITA
+620 PTGAPVTA
-628 TPVILAQSADFEI
+628 TPVIAGQSTDFEI
-641 IAVVTVPDQ
+641 IAVVSIPDQ

-658 ADNDADGVVE
+658 VDNDADGVVE
-668 TLDGNNDGDG
+668 TVDGNNDGDG

-706 VAASLSPN
+706 IAASLSPN
-714 GSSQIAP
+714 GSAQIAP
-721 GGTELYQNSLVNNGN
+721 GGTELYQNTLANNGN
-736 DTATYAIGSSNSQA
+736 DAATYEIDSSNSQA

-757 VDTDGDGAADAELAV
+757 VDTDGDGAADTELANIT
-772 AASAAAGTIQVQQ
+772 AGTIQVQQ
-785 PNGSVA
+785 PNGSVVA
-791 TVEVAIAASGEP
+791 VEVAISASGQP
-803 TFTLDAGEVLPIEA
+803 IFTLDAGELLPIDA

-824 ALDNE
+824 AVDSE
-829 IDVLT
+829 VDVLT

-846 TAQNQTQVVTGQ
+846 TAQNQTQVVSGQ
-858 VNITKTVAID
+858 VNIIKTVAID
-868 NDCDGAPDTAFVS
+868 NNCDGAPDTAFVS
-881 NPGTVEPGE
+881 NPGTVEPGQ

-906 FNVQVIDEVP
+906 FNVQVRDAAP
-916 DFTNYVPGSMSY
+916 AFTTYVPGSMSY
-928 CLSQNCVPASVSDI
+928 CQSQNCVLVPVTDT
-942 VGDDEGEESAG
+942 VGDDEGEETAG
-953 DIVFYVGTGS
+953 DVVFYVGTGA

-969 GGELISGEFA
+969 GGELIAGEFA
-979 TVQFSVEVE
+979 TVQFSVQVD

>member
-1 MDFSIQKCK
+1 MDFSIQKCR

-19 TVVLMATGVT
+19 TAVLMATGVT
-29 LSAYAATTA
+29 LSAYGATIA
-38 GTVIT
+38 GTEIR
-43 NFATVSY
+43 NLATVSY

-56 PFQAPSNPVN
+56 SFTAQSNEAIVT
-66 VIVAQVYSA
+66 VAQVYSA
-75 SINSTDTSLAAS
+75 SINSTDTSVAAS

-107 YELSAFDGIAGGD
+107 YDLSAIDGIVGGD
-120 DIDADSITIFHDLN
+120 DIDADSIVIFADLN

-142 EPPITDLILTEGEI
+142 EPAITDLTLTAGEI
-156 ASLVVRAVVPG
+156 ASIVVRAEVPSD
-167 NALADQELGVTL
+167 ALAGEELGVTL

-186 TGSVAVPPPPP
+186 TGSAVAASVS
-197 NVTDLTANQGPD
+197 DLTANQGPD

-227 VATKSSVHN
+227 VATKNSVHN
-236 PAAAEIDYTITIQNN
+236 SAAAQIDYTITIQNN
-251 GNAAALNV
+251 GNADALNV
-259 LLQDAIPANTEYVP
+259 VLQDAIPANTNFVA
-273 GSAIASGLI
+273 GSAVASGLI
-282 TTNNGDVLPALGVL
+282 TSNSDILPALGVGVL
-296 SETGVNIDYN
+296 DETADGIDYN
-306 NDGDTLDTGLDGLI
+306 NDGDTLDTLDGLT
-320 ATDAVLAP
+320 ATDAVLPA

-398 GINDGQ
+398 SINDGQ

-421 DAVIFK
+421 EAVIFR
-427 NVVANNGNA
+427 NLVANNGNA
-436 DDFLELSINNTSFPA
+436 DDILELSISNTSFPA
-451 GTVFTFWNDAITVQL
+451 GTVFTFWNEAITVQL
-466 GNSNGAF
+466 GDSNGAF

-480 PVGSSEIITVIAQLP
+480 PVGSSETITVIAQLP

-506 VVTVTSASNPSITDT
+506 VVTVTSANDTSITDT

-526 GSINESTID
+526 GNIVESTID

-540 GGLLGTDEN
+540 GGVLGTDEN
-549 PIGIPDYAAV
+549 PIGTPDYSAV
-559 STTAA
+559 STIAA

-577 NDGNT
+577 NDGNA

-590 GGVFNAATST
+590 GGVFDSATSA
-600 VSNLPPGWNVEFFL
+600 VNNLPSGWNVEFFL
-614 SDGNGN
+614 SDSNGN
-620 PTGAPITA
+620 PTGAPVTA
-628 TPVILAQSADFEI
+628 TPVIAGQSTDFEI
-641 IAVVTVPDQ
+641 IAVVSIPDQ

-658 ADNDADGVVE
+658 VDNDADGVVE
-668 TLDGNNDGDG
+668 TVDGNNDGDG

-706 VAASLSPN
+706 IAASLSPN
-714 GSSQIAP
+714 GSAQIAP
-721 GGTELYQNSLVNNGN
+721 GGTELYQNTLANSGN
-736 DTATYAIGSSNSQA
+736 DAATYEIDSSNSQA

-757 VDTDGDGAADAELAV
+757 VDTDGDGAADTELANIT
-772 AASAAAGTIQVQQ
+772 AGTIQVQQ
-785 PNGSVA
+785 PNGSVVA
-791 TVEVAIAASGEP
+791 VEVAISASGQP
-803 TFTLDAGEVLPIEA
+803 IFTLDAGELLPIDA

-824 ALDNE
+824 AVDSE
-829 IDVLT
+829 VDVLT

-846 TAQNQTQVVTGQ
+846 TAQNQTQVVSGQ
-858 VNITKTVAID
+858 VNIIKTVAID
-868 NDCDGAPDTAFVS
+868 NNCDGAPDTAFVS
-881 NPGTVEPGE
+881 NPGTVEPGQ

-906 FNVQVIDEVP
+906 FNVQVRDAAP
-916 DFTNYVPGSMSY
+916 AFTTYVPGSMSY
-928 CLSQNCVPASVSDI
+928 CQSQNCVLVPVTDT
-942 VGDDEGEESAG
+942 VGDDEGEETAG
-953 DIVFYVGTGS
+953 DVVFYVGTGA

-969 GGELISGEFA
+969 GGELIAGEFA
-979 TVQFSVEVE
+979 TVQFSVQVD

>member
-1 MDFSIQKCK
+1 MDFSIQKCR

-19 TVVLMATGVT
+19 TAVLMATGVT
-29 LSAYAATTA
+29 LSAYGATIA
-38 GTVIT
+38 GTEIR
-43 NFATVSY
+43 NLATVSY

-56 PFQAPSNPVN
+56 SFTAQSNEAIVT
-66 VIVAQVYSA
+66 VAQVYSA
-75 SINSTDTSLAAS
+75 SINSTDTSVAAS

-107 YELSAFDGIAGGD
+107 YDLSAIDGIVGGD
-120 DIDADSITIFHDLN
+120 DIDADSIVIFADLN

-142 EPPITDLILTEGEI
+142 EPAITDLTLTAGEI
-156 ASLVVRAVVPG
+156 ASIVVRAEVPSD
-167 NALADQELGVTL
+167 ALAGEELGVTL

-186 TGSVAVPPPPP
+186 TGSAVAASVS
-197 NVTDLTANQGPD
+197 DLTANQGPD

-227 VATKSSVHN
+227 VATKNSVHN
-236 PAAAEIDYTITIQNN
+236 SAAAQIDYTITIQNN
-251 GNAAALNV
+251 GNADALNV
-259 LLQDAIPANTEYVP
+259 VLQDAIPANTNFVA
-273 GSAIASGLI
+273 GSAVASGLI
-282 TTNNGDVLPALGVL
+282 TSNSDILPALGVGVL
-296 SETGVNIDYN
+296 DETADGIDYN
-306 NDGDTLDTGLDGLI
+306 NDGDTLDTLDGLT
-320 ATDAVLAP
+320 ATDAVLPA

-367 DAPISTNQVND
+367 DAPISTNQANV

-398 GINDGQ
+398 SINDGQ

-421 DAVIFK
+421 EAVIFR
-427 NVVANNGNA
+427 NLVANNGNA
-436 DDFLELSINNTSFPA
+436 DDILELSISNTSFPA
-451 GTVFTFWNDAITVQL
+451 GTVFTFWNEAITVQL
-466 GNSNGAF
+466 GDSNGAF

-480 PVGSSEIITVIAQLP
+480 PVGSSETITVIAQLP

-506 VVTVTSASNPSITDT
+506 VVTVTSANDTSITDT

-526 GSINESTID
+526 GNIVESTID

-540 GGLLGTDEN
+540 GGVLGTDEN
-549 PIGIPDYAAV
+549 PIGTPDYSAV
-559 STTAA
+559 STIAA

-577 NDGNT
+577 NDGNA

-590 GGVFNAATST
+590 GGVFDSATSA
-600 VSNLPPGWNVEFFL
+600 VNNLPSGWNVEFFL
-614 SDGNGN
+614 SDSNGN
-620 PTGAPITA
+620 PTGAPVTA
-628 TPVILAQSADFEI
+628 TPVIAGQSTDFEI
-641 IAVVTVPDQ
+641 IAVVSIPDQ

-658 ADNDADGVVE
+658 VDNDADGVVE
-668 TLDGNNDGDG
+668 TVDGNNDGDG

-706 VAASLSPN
+706 IAASLSPN
-714 GSSQIAP
+714 GSAQIAP
-721 GGTELYQNSLVNNGN
+721 GGTELYQNTLANNGN
-736 DTATYAIGSSNSQA
+736 DAATYEIDSSNSQA

-757 VDTDGDGAADAELAV
+757 VDTDGDGAADTELANIT
-772 AASAAAGTIQVQQ
+772 AGTIQVQQ
-785 PNGSVA
+785 PNGSVVA
-791 TVEVAIAASGEP
+791 VEVAISASGQP
-803 TFTLDAGEVLPIEA
+803 IFTLDAGELLPIDA

-824 ALDNE
+824 AVDSE
-829 IDVLT
+829 VDVLT

-846 TAQNQTQVVTGQ
+846 TAQNQTQVVSGQ
-858 VNITKTVAID
+858 VNIIKTVAID
-868 NDCDGAPDTAFVS
+868 NNCDGAPDTAFVS
-881 NPGTVEPGE
+881 NPGTVEPGQ

-906 FNVQVIDEVP
+906 FNVQVRDAAP
-916 DFTNYVPGSMSY
+916 AFTTYVPGSMSY
-928 CLSQNCVPASVSDI
+928 CQSQNCVLVPVTDT
-942 VGDDEGEESAG
+942 VGDDEGEETAG
-953 DIVFYVGTGS
+953 DVVFYVGTGA

-969 GGELISGEFA
+969 GGELIAGEFA
-979 TVQFSVEVE
+979 TVQFSVQVD

>member
-1 MDFSIQKCK
+1 MDFSIQKCR

-19 TVVLMATGVT
+19 TAVLMATGVT
-29 LSAYAATTA
+29 LSAYGATIA
-38 GTVIT
+38 GTEIR
-43 NFATVSY
+43 NLATVSY

-56 PFQAPSNPVN
+56 SFTAQSNEAIVT
-66 VIVAQVYSA
+66 VAQVYSA
-75 SINSTDTSLAAS
+75 SINSTDTSVAAS

-107 YELSAFDGIAGGD
+107 YDLSAIDGIVGGD
-120 DIDADSITIFHDLN
+120 DIDADSIVIFADLN

-142 EPPITDLILTEGEI
+142 EPAITDLTLTAGEI
-156 ASLVVRAVVPG
+156 ASIVVRAEVPSD
-167 NALADQELGVTL
+167 ALAGEELGVTL

-186 TGSVAVPPPPP
+186 TGSAVAASVS
-197 NVTDLTANQGPD
+197 DLTANQGPD

-227 VATKSSVHN
+227 VATKNSVHN
-236 PAAAEIDYTITIQNN
+236 SAAAQIDYTITIQNN
-251 GNAAALNV
+251 GNADALNV
-259 LLQDAIPANTEYVP
+259 VLQDAIPANTNFVA
-273 GSAIASGLI
+273 GSAVASGLI
-282 TTNNGDVLPALGVL
+282 TSNSDILPALGVGVL
-296 SETGVNIDYN
+296 DETADGIDYN
-306 NDGDTLDTGLDGLI
+306 NDGDTLDTLDGLT
-320 ATDAVLAP
+320 ATDAVLPA

-345 SGGTVIS
+345 SGGTRIS

-398 GINDGQ
+398 SINDGQ

-421 DAVIFK
+421 ERVIFR
-427 NVVANNGNA
+427 NLVANNGNA
-436 DDFLELSINNTSFPA
+436 DDILELSISNTSFPA
-451 GTVFTFWNDAITVQL
+451 GTVFTFWNEAITVQL
-466 GNSNGAF
+466 GDSNGAF

-480 PVGSSEIITVIAQLP
+480 PVGSSETITVIAQLP

-506 VVTVTSASNPSITDT
+506 VVTVTSANDTSITDT

-526 GSINESTID
+526 GNIVESTID

-540 GGLLGTDEN
+540 GGVLGTDEN
-549 PIGIPDYAAV
+549 PIGTPDYSAV
-559 STTAA
+559 STIAA

-577 NDGNT
+577 NDGNA

-590 GGVFNAATST
+590 GGVFDSATSA
-600 VSNLPPGWNVEFFL
+600 VNNLPSGWNVEFFL
-614 SDGNGN
+614 SDSNGN
-620 PTGAPITA
+620 PTGAPVTA
-628 TPVILAQSADFEI
+628 TPVIAGQSTDFEI
-641 IAVVTVPDQ
+641 IAVVSIPDQ

-658 ADNDADGVVE
+658 VDNDADGVVE
-668 TLDGNNDGDG
+668 TVDGNNDGDG

-706 VAASLSPN
+706 IAASLSPN
-714 GSSQIAP
+714 GSAQIAP
-721 GGTELYQNSLVNNGN
+721 GGTELYQNTLANNGN
-736 DTATYAIGSSNSQA
+736 DAATYEIDSSNSQA

-757 VDTDGDGAADAELAV
+757 VDTDGDGAADTELANIT
-772 AASAAAGTIQVQQ
+772 AGTIQVQQ
-785 PNGSVA
+785 PNGSVVA
-791 TVEVAIAASGEP
+791 VEVAISASGQP
-803 TFTLDAGEVLPIEA
+803 IFTLDAGELLPIDA

-824 ALDNE
+824 AVDNE
-829 IDVLT
+829 VDVLT

-846 TAQNQTQVVTGQ
+846 TAQNQTQVVSGQ
-858 VNITKTVAID
+858 VNIIKTVAID
-868 NDCDGAPDTAFVS
+868 NNCDGTPDTAFVS
-881 NPGTVEPGE
+881 NPGTVEPGQ

-906 FNVQVIDEVP
+906 FNVQVRDAAP
-916 DFTNYVPGSMSY
+916 AFTTYVPGSMSY
-928 CLSQNCVPASVSDI
+928 CQSQNCVLVPVTDT
-942 VGDDEGEESAG
+942 VGDDEGEETAG
-953 DIVFYVGTGS
+953 DVVFYVGTGA

-969 GGELISGEFA
+969 GGELIAGEFA
-979 TVQFSVEVE
+979 TVQFSVQVD

>member
-1 MDFSIQKCK
+1 MDFSIQKCR

-19 TVVLMATGVT
+19 TAVLMATGVT
-29 LSAYAATTA
+29 LSAYGATIA
-38 GTVIT
+38 GTEIR
-43 NFATVSY
+43 NLATVSY

-56 PFQAPSNPVN
+56 SFTAQSNEAIVT
-66 VIVAQVYSA
+66 VAQVYSA
-75 SINSTDTSLAAS
+75 SINSTDTSVAAS

-107 YELSAFDGIAGGD
+107 YDLSAIDGIVGGD
-120 DIDADSITIFHDLN
+120 DIDADSIVIFADLN

-142 EPPITDLILTEGEI
+142 EPAITDLTLTAGEI
-156 ASLVVRAVVPG
+156 ASIVVRAEVPSD
-167 NALADQELGVTL
+167 ALAGEELGVTL

-186 TGSVAVPPPPP
+186 TGSAVAASVS
-197 NVTDLTANQGPD
+197 DLTANQGPD

-227 VATKSSVHN
+227 VATKNSVHN
-236 PAAAEIDYTITIQNN
+236 SAAAQIDYTITIQNN
-251 GNAAALNV
+251 GNADALNV
-259 LLQDAIPANTEYVP
+259 VLQDAIPANTNFVA
-273 GSAIASGLI
+273 GSAVASGLI
-282 TTNNGDVLPALGVL
+282 TSNSDILPALGVGVL
-296 SETGVNIDYN
+296 DETADGIDYN
-306 NDGDTLDTGLDGLI
+306 NDGDTLDTLDGLT
-320 ATDAVLAP
+320 ATDAVLPA

-398 GINDGQ
+398 SINDGQ

-421 DAVIFK
+421 ERVIFR
-427 NVVANNGNA
+427 NLVANNGNA
-436 DDFLELSINNTSFPA
+436 DDILELSISNTSFPA
-451 GTVFTFWNDAITVQL
+451 GTVFTFSNEDDTVQL
-466 GNSNGAF
+466 GDSNGAF
-473 GVDAGLI
+473 GVDAGQI
-480 PVGSSEIITVIAQLP
+480 PVGSSETITVIAQLP

-506 VVTVTSASNPSITDT
+506 VVTVTSANDTSITDT

-526 GSINESTID
+526 GNIVESTID

-540 GGLLGTDEN
+540 GGVLGTDEN
-549 PIGIPDYAAV
+549 PIGTPDYSAV
-559 STTAA
+559 STIAA

-577 NDGNT
+577 NDGNA

-590 GGVFNAATST
+590 GGVFDSATSA
-600 VSNLPPGWNVEFFL
+600 VNNLPSGWNVEFFL
-614 SDGNGN
+614 SDSNGN
-620 PTGAPITA
+620 PTGAPVTA
-628 TPVILAQSADFEI
+628 TPVIAGQSTDFEI
-641 IAVVTVPDQ
+641 IAVVSIPDQ

-658 ADNDADGVVE
+658 VDNDADGVVE
-668 TLDGNNDGDG
+668 TVDGNNDGDG

-706 VAASLSPN
+706 IAASLSPN
-714 GSSQIAP
+714 GSAQIAP
-721 GGTELYQNSLVNNGN
+721 GGTELYQNTLANNGN
-736 DTATYAIGSSNSQA
+736 DAATYEIDSSNSQA

-757 VDTDGDGAADAELAV
+757 VDTNGDGAADTELANIP
-772 AASAAAGTIQVQQ
+772 AGTIQVQQ
-785 PNGSVA
+785 PNGSVVA
-791 TVEVAIAASGEP
+791 VEVAISASGQP
-803 TFTLDAGEVLPIEA
+803 IFTLDAGELLPIDA

-824 ALDNE
+824 AVDSE
-829 IDVLT
+829 VDVLT

-846 TAQNQTQVVTGQ
+846 TAQNQTQVVSGQ
-858 VNITKTVAID
+858 VNIIKTVAID
-868 NDCDGAPDTAFVS
+868 NNCDGAPDTAFVS
-881 NPGTVEPGE
+881 NPGTVEPGQ

-906 FNVQVIDEVP
+906 FNVQVRDAAP
-916 DFTNYVPGSMSY
+916 AFTTYVPGSMSY
-928 CLSQNCVPASVSDI
+928 CQSQNCVLVPVTDT
-942 VGDDEGEESAG
+942 VGDDEGEETAG
-953 DIVFYVGTGS
+953 DVVFYVGTGA

-969 GGELISGEFA
+969 GGELIAGEFA
-979 TVQFSVEVE
+979 TVQFSVQVD

>member
-1 MDFSIQKCK
+1 MDFSIQKCR

-19 TVVLMATGVT
+19 TAVLMATGVT
-29 LSAYAATTA
+29 LSAYGATIA
-38 GTVIT
+38 GTEIR
-43 NFATVSY
+43 NLATVSY

-56 PFQAPSNPVN
+56 SFTAQSNEAIVT
-66 VIVAQVYSA
+66 VAQVYSA
-75 SINSTDTSLAAS
+75 SINSTDTSVAAS

-107 YELSAFDGIAGGD
+107 YDLSAIDGIVGGD
-120 DIDADSITIFHDLN
+120 DIDADSIVIFADLN

-142 EPPITDLILTEGEI
+142 EPAITDLTLTAGEI
-156 ASLVVRAVVPG
+156 ASIVVRAEVPSD
-167 NALADQELGVTL
+167 ALAGEELGVTL

-186 TGSVAVPPPPP
+186 TGSAVAASVS
-197 NVTDLTANQGPD
+197 DLTANQGPD

-227 VATKSSVHN
+227 VATKNSVHN
-236 PAAAEIDYTITIQNN
+236 SAAAQIDYTITIQNN
-251 GNAAALNV
+251 GNADALNV
-259 LLQDAIPANTEYVP
+259 VLQDAIPANTNFVA
-273 GSAIASGLI
+273 GSAVASGLI
-282 TTNNGDVLPALGVL
+282 TSNSDILPAFGVGVL
-296 SETGVNIDYN
+296 DETADGIDYN
-306 NDGDTLDTGLDGLI
+306 NDGDTLDTLDGLT
-320 ATDAVLAP
+320 ATDAVLPA

-345 SGGTVIS
+345 SGGTRIS

-398 GINDGQ
+398 SINDGQ

-421 DAVIFK
+421 EAVIFR
-427 NVVANNGNA
+427 NLVANNGNA
-436 DDFLELSINNTSFPA
+436 DDILELSISNTSFPA
-451 GTVFTFWNDAITVQL
+451 GTVFTFWNEAITVQL
-466 GNSNGAF
+466 GDSNGAF

-480 PVGSSEIITVIAQLP
+480 PVGSSETITVIAQLP

-506 VVTVTSASNPSITDT
+506 VVTVTSANDTGITDT

-526 GSINESTID
+526 GNIVESTID

-540 GGLLGTDEN
+540 GGVLGTDEN
-549 PIGIPDYAAV
+549 PIGTPDYSAV
-559 STTAA
+559 STIAA

-577 NDGNT
+577 NDGNA

-590 GGVFNAATST
+590 GGVFDSATSA
-600 VSNLPPGWNVEFFL
+600 VNNLPSGWNVEFFL
-614 SDGNGN
+614 SDSNGN
-620 PTGAPITA
+620 PTGAPVTA
-628 TPVILAQSADFEI
+628 TPVIAGQSTDFEI
-641 IAVVTVPDQ
+641 IAVVSIPDQ

-658 ADNDADGVVE
+658 VDNDADGVVE
-668 TLDGNNDGDG
+668 TVDGNNDGDG

-706 VAASLSPN
+706 IAASLSPN
-714 GSSQIAP
+714 GSAQIAP
-721 GGTELYQNSLVNNGN
+721 GGTELYQNTLANNGN
-736 DTATYAIGSSNSQA
+736 DAATYEIDSSNSQA

-757 VDTDGDGAADAELAV
+757 VDTDGDGAADTELANIT
-772 AASAAAGTIQVQQ
+772 AGTIQVQQ
-785 PNGSVA
+785 PNGSVVA
-791 TVEVAIAASGEP
+791 VEVAISASGQP
-803 TFTLDAGEVLPIEA
+803 IFTLDAGELLPIDA

-824 ALDNE
+824 AVDSE
-829 IDVLT
+829 VDVLT

-846 TAQNQTQVVTGQ
+846 TAQNQTQVVSGQ
-858 VNITKTVAID
+858 VNIIKTVAID
-868 NDCDGAPDTAFVS
+868 NNCDGAPDTAFVS
-881 NPGTVEPGE
+881 NPGTVEPGQ

-906 FNVQVIDEVP
+906 FNVQVRDAAP
-916 DFTNYVPGSMSY
+916 AFTTYVPGSMSY
-928 CLSQNCVPASVSDI
+928 CQSQNCVLVPVTDT
-942 VGDDEGEESAG
+942 VGDDEGEETAG
-953 DIVFYVGTGS
+953 DVVFYVGTGA

-969 GGELISGEFA
+969 GGELIAGEFA
-979 TVQFSVEVE
+979 TVQFSVQVD

>member
-1 MDFSIQKCK
+1 MDFSIQKCR

-19 TVVLMATGVT
+19 TAVLMATGVT
-29 LSAYAATTA
+29 LSAYGATIA
-38 GTVIT
+38 GTEIR
-43 NFATVSY
+43 NLATVSY

-56 PFQAPSNPVN
+56 SFTAQSNEAIVT
-66 VIVAQVYSA
+66 VAQVYSA
-75 SINSTDTSLAAS
+75 SINSTDTSVAAS

-107 YELSAFDGIAGGD
+107 YDLSAIDGIVGGD
-120 DIDADSITIFHDLN
+120 DIDADSIVIFADLN

-142 EPPITDLILTEGEI
+142 EPAITDLTLTAGEI
-156 ASLVVRAVVPG
+156 ASIVVRAEVPSD
-167 NALADQELGVTL
+167 ALAGEELGVTL

-186 TGSVAVPPPPP
+186 TGSAVAASVS
-197 NVTDLTANQGPD
+197 DLTANQGPD

-227 VATKSSVHN
+227 VATKNSVHN
-236 PAAAEIDYTITIQNN
+236 SAAAQIDYTITIQNN
-251 GNAAALNV
+251 GNADALNV
-259 LLQDAIPANTEYVP
+259 VLQDAIPANTNFVA
-273 GSAIASGLI
+273 GSAVASGLI
-282 TTNNGDVLPALGVL
+282 TSNSDILPALGVGVL
-296 SETGVNIDYN
+296 DETADGIDYN
-306 NDGDTLDTGLDGLI
+306 NDGDTLDTLDGLT
-320 ATDAVLAP
+320 ATDAVLPA

-367 DAPISTNQVND
+367 DTPIPTNQANV

-398 GINDGQ
+398 SINDGQ

-421 DAVIFK
+421 EEVIFR
-427 NVVANNGNA
+427 NLVANNGNA
-436 DDFLELSINNTSFPA
+436 DDILELSISNTSFPA
-451 GTVFTFWNDAITVQL
+451 GTVFTFWNEAITVQL
-466 GNSNGAF
+466 GDSNGAF

-480 PVGSSEIITVIAQLP
+480 PVGSSETITVIAQLP

-506 VVTVTSASNPSITDT
+506 VVTVTSANDTSITDT

-526 GSINESTID
+526 GNIVESTID

-540 GGLLGTDEN
+540 GGVLGTDEN
-549 PIGIPDYAAV
+549 PIGTPDYSAV
-559 STTAA
+559 STIAA

-577 NDGNT
+577 NDGNA

-590 GGVFNAATST
+590 GGVFDSATSA
-600 VSNLPPGWNVEFFL
+600 VNNLPSGWNVEFFL
-614 SDGNGN
+614 SDSNGN
-620 PTGAPITA
+620 PTGAPVTA
-628 TPVILAQSADFEI
+628 TPVIAGQSTDFEI
-641 IAVVTVPDQ
+641 IAVVSIPDQ

-658 ADNDADGVVE
+658 VDNDADGVVE
-668 TLDGNNDGDG
+668 TVDGNNDGDG

-706 VAASLSPN
+706 IAASLSPN
-714 GSSQIAP
+714 GSAQIAP
-721 GGTELYQNSLVNNGN
+721 GGTELYQNTLANNGN
-736 DTATYAIGSSNSQA
+736 DAATYEIDSSNSQA

-757 VDTDGDGAADAELAV
+757 VDTDGDGAADTELANIT
-772 AASAAAGTIQVQQ
+772 AGTIQVQQ
-785 PNGSVA
+785 PNGSVVA
-791 TVEVAIAASGEP
+791 VEVAISASGQP
-803 TFTLDAGEVLPIEA
+803 IFTLDAGELLPIDA

-824 ALDNE
+824 AVDSE
-829 IDVLT
+829 VDVLT

-846 TAQNQTQVVTGQ
+846 TAQNQTQVVSGQ
-858 VNITKTVAID
+858 VNIIKTVAID
-868 NDCDGAPDTAFVS
+868 NNCDGAPDTAFVS
-881 NPGTVEPGE
+881 NPGTVEPGQ

-906 FNVQVIDEVP
+906 FNVQVRDAAP
-916 DFTNYVPGSMSY
+916 AFTTYVPGSMSY
-928 CLSQNCVPASVSDI
+928 CQSQNCVLVPVTDT
-942 VGDDEGEESAG
+942 VGDDEGEETAG
-953 DIVFYVGTGS
+953 DVVFYVGTGA

-969 GGELISGEFA
+969 GGELIAGEFA
-979 TVQFSVEVE
+979 TVQFSVQVD

>member
-1 MDFSIQKCK
+1 MDFSIQKCR

-19 TVVLMATGVT
+19 TAVLMATGVT
-29 LSAYAATTA
+29 LSAYGATIA
-38 GTVIT
+38 GTEIR
-43 NFATVSY
+43 NLATVSY

-56 PFQAPSNPVN
+56 SFTAQSNEAIVT
-66 VIVAQVYSA
+66 VAQVYSA
-75 SINSTDTSLAAS
+75 SINSTDTSVAAS

-107 YELSAFDGIAGGD
+107 YDLSAIDGIVGGD
-120 DIDADSITIFHDLN
+120 DIDADSIVIFADLN

-142 EPPITDLILTEGEI
+142 EPAITDLTLTAGEI
-156 ASLVVRAVVPG
+156 ASIVVRAEVPSD
-167 NALADQELGVTL
+167 ALAGEELGVTL

-186 TGSVAVPPPPP
+186 TGSAVAASVS
-197 NVTDLTANQGPD
+197 DLTANQGPD

-227 VATKSSVHN
+227 VATKNSVHN
-236 PAAAEIDYTITIQNN
+236 SAAAQIDYTITIQNN
-251 GNAAALNV
+251 GNADALNV
-259 LLQDAIPANTEYVP
+259 VLQDAIPANTNFVA
-273 GSAIASGLI
+273 GSAVASGLI
-282 TTNNGDVLPALGVL
+282 TSNSDILPALGVGVL
-296 SETGVNIDYN
+296 DETADGIDYN
-306 NDGDTLDTGLDGLI
+306 NDGDTLDTLDGLT
-320 ATDAVLAP
+320 ATDAVLPA

-398 GINDGQ
+398 SINDGQ

-421 DAVIFK
+421 ERVIFR
-427 NVVANNGNA
+427 NLVANNGNA
-436 DDFLELSINNTSFPA
+436 DDILELSISNTSFPA
-451 GTVFTFWNDAITVQL
+451 GTVFTFSNEDDTVQL
-466 GNSNGAF
+466 GDSNGAF
-473 GVDAGLI
+473 GVDAGQI
-480 PVGSSEIITVIAQLP
+480 PVGSSETITVIAQLP

-506 VVTVTSASNPSITDT
+506 VVTVTSANDTGITDT

-526 GSINESTID
+526 GNIVESTID

-540 GGLLGTDEN
+540 GGVLGTDEN
-549 PIGIPDYAAV
+549 PIGTPDYSAV
-559 STTAA
+559 STIAA

-577 NDGNT
+577 NDGNA

-590 GGVFNAATST
+590 GGVFDSATSA
-600 VSNLPPGWNVEFFL
+600 VNNLPSGWNVEFFL
-614 SDGNGN
+614 SDSNGN
-620 PTGAPITA
+620 PTGAPVTA
-628 TPVILAQSADFEI
+628 TPVIAGQSTDFEI
-641 IAVVTVPDQ
+641 IAVVSIPDQ

-658 ADNDADGVVE
+658 VDNDADGVVE
-668 TLDGNNDGDG
+668 TVDGNNDGDG

-706 VAASLSPN
+706 IAASLSPN
-714 GSSQIAP
+714 GSAQIAP
-721 GGTELYQNSLVNNGN
+721 GGTELYQNTLANNGN
-736 DTATYAIGSSNSQA
+736 DAATYEIDSSNSQA

-757 VDTDGDGAADAELAV
+757 VDTDGDGAADTELANIT
-772 AASAAAGTIQVQQ
+772 AGTIQVQQ
-785 PNGSVA
+785 PNGSVVA
-791 TVEVAIAASGEP
+791 VEVAISASGQP
-803 TFTLDAGEVLPIEA
+803 IFTLDAGELLPIDA

-824 ALDNE
+824 AVDSE
-829 IDVLT
+829 VDVLT

-846 TAQNQTQVVTGQ
+846 TAQNQTQVVSGQ
-858 VNITKTVAID
+858 VNIIKTVAID
-868 NDCDGAPDTAFVS
+868 NNCDGAPDTAFVS
-881 NPGTVEPGE
+881 NPGTVEPGQ

-906 FNVQVIDEVP
+906 FNVQVRDAAP
-916 DFTNYVPGSMSY
+916 AFTTYVPGSMSY
-928 CLSQNCVPASVSDI
+928 CQSQNCVLVPVTDT
-942 VGDDEGEESAG
+942 VGDDEGEETAG
-953 DIVFYVGTGS
+953 DVVFYVGTGA

-969 GGELISGEFA
+969 GGELIAGEFA
-979 TVQFSVEVE
+979 TVQFSVQVD

>member
-1 MDFSIQKCK
+1 MDFSIQKCR

-19 TVVLMATGVT
+19 TAVLMATGVT
-29 LSAYAATTA
+29 LSAYGATIA
-38 GTVIT
+38 GTEIR
-43 NFATVSY
+43 NLATVSY

-56 PFQAPSNPVN
+56 SFTAQSNEAIVT
-66 VIVAQVYSA
+66 VAQVYSA
-75 SINSTDTSLAAS
+75 SINSTDTSVAAS

-107 YELSAFDGIAGGD
+107 YDLSAIDGIVGGD
-120 DIDADSITIFHDLN
+120 DIDADSIVIFADLN

-142 EPPITDLILTEGEI
+142 EPAITDLTLTAGEI
-156 ASLVVRAVVPG
+156 ASIVVRAEVPSD
-167 NALADQELGVTL
+167 ALAGEELGVTL

-186 TGSVAVPPPPP
+186 TGSAVAASVS
-197 NVTDLTANQGPD
+197 DLTANQGPD

-227 VATKSSVHN
+227 VATKNSVHN
-236 PAAAEIDYTITIQNN
+236 SAAAQIDYTITIQNN
-251 GNAAALNV
+251 GNADALNV
-259 LLQDAIPANTEYVP
+259 VLQDAIPANTNFVA
-273 GSAIASGLI
+273 GSAVASGLI
-282 TTNNGDVLPALGVL
+282 TSNSDILPALGVGVL
-296 SETGVNIDYN
+296 DETADGIDYN
-306 NDGDTLDTGLDGLI
+306 NDGDTLDTLDGLT
-320 ATDAVLAP
+320 ATDAVLPA

-345 SGGTVIS
+345 SGGTRIS

-367 DAPISTNQVND
+367 DTLIPTNQANVR
-378 TIGNIALVTITD
+378 IGNIALVTITD

-398 GINDGQ
+398 SINDGQ

-421 DAVIFK
+421 ERVIFR
-427 NVVANNGNA
+427 NLVANNGNA
-436 DDFLELSINNTSFPA
+436 DDILELSISNTSFPA
-451 GTVFTFWNDAITVQL
+451 GTVFTFWNEAITVQL
-466 GNSNGAF
+466 GDANGAC

-480 PVGSSEIITVIAQLP
+480 PGGSSETITAIEQLP

-506 VVTVTSASNPSITDT
+506 VVTVTSANDTSITDT

-526 GSINESTID
+526 GNIVESTID

-540 GGLLGTDEN
+540 GGVLGTDEN
-549 PIGIPDYAAV
+549 PIGTPDYSAV
-559 STTAA
+559 STIAA

-577 NDGNT
+577 NDGNA

-590 GGVFNAATST
+590 GGVFDSATSA
-600 VSNLPPGWNVEFFL
+600 VNNLPSGWNVEFFL
-614 SDGNGN
+614 SDSNGN
-620 PTGAPITA
+620 PTGAPVTA
-628 TPVILAQSADFEI
+628 TPVIAGQSTDFEI
-641 IAVVTVPDQ
+641 IAVVSIPDQ

-658 ADNDADGVVE
+658 VDNDADGVVE
-668 TLDGNNDGDG
+668 TVDGNNDGDG

-706 VAASLSPN
+706 IAASLSPN
-714 GSSQIAP
+714 GSAQIAP
-721 GGTELYQNSLVNNGN
+721 GGTELYQNTLANNGN
-736 DTATYAIGSSNSQA
+736 DAATYEIDSSNSQA

-757 VDTDGDGAADAELAV
+757 VDTDGDGAADTELANIT
-772 AASAAAGTIQVQQ
+772 AGTIQVQQ
-785 PNGSVA
+785 PNGSVVA
-791 TVEVAIAASGEP
+791 VEVAISASGQP
-803 TFTLDAGEVLPIEA
+803 IFTLDAGELLPIDA

-824 ALDNE
+824 AVDSE
-829 IDVLT
+829 VDVLT

-846 TAQNQTQVVTGQ
+846 TAQNQTQVVSGQ
-858 VNITKTVAID
+858 VNIIKTVAID
-868 NDCDGAPDTAFVS
+868 NNCDGAPDTAFVS
-881 NPGTVEPGE
+881 NPGTVEPGQ

-906 FNVQVIDEVP
+906 FNVQVRDAAP
-916 DFTNYVPGSMSY
+916 AFTTYVPGSMSY
-928 CLSQNCVPASVSDI
+928 CQGQNCVLVPVTDT
-942 VGDDEGEESAG
+942 VGDDEGEETAG
-953 DIVFYVGTGS
+953 DVVFYVGTGA

-969 GGELISGEFA
+969 GGELIAGEFA
-979 TVQFSVEVE
+979 TVQFSVQVD

>member
-1 MDFSIQKCK
+1 MDFSIQKCR

-19 TVVLMATGVT
+19 TAVLMATGVT
-29 LSAYAATTA
+29 LSAYGATIA
-38 GTVIT
+38 GTEIR
-43 NFATVSY
+43 NLATVSY

-56 PFQAPSNPVN
+56 SFTAQSNEAIVT
-66 VIVAQVYSA
+66 VAQVYSA
-75 SINSTDTSLAAS
+75 SINSTDTSVAAS

-107 YELSAFDGIAGGD
+107 YDLSAIDGIVGGD
-120 DIDADSITIFHDLN
+120 DIDADSIVIFADLN

-142 EPPITDLILTEGEI
+142 EPAITDLTLTAGEI
-156 ASLVVRAVVPG
+156 ASIVVRAEVPSD
-167 NALADQELGVTL
+167 ALAGEELGVTL

-186 TGSVAVPPPPP
+186 TGSAVAASVS
-197 NVTDLTANQGPD
+197 DLTANQGPD

-227 VATKSSVHN
+227 GATKNSVHN
-236 PAAAEIDYTITIQNN
+236 SAAAQIDYTITIQNN
-251 GNAAALNV
+251 GNADALNV
-259 LLQDAIPANTEYVP
+259 VLQDAIPANTNFVA
-273 GSAIASGLI
+273 GSAVASGLI
-282 TTNNGDVLPALGVL
+282 TSNSDILPALGVGVL
-296 SETGVNIDYN
+296 DETADGIDYN
-306 NDGDTLDTGLDGLI
+306 NDGDTLDTLDGLT
-320 ATDAVLAP
+320 ATDAVLPA

-398 GINDGQ
+398 SINDGQ

-421 DAVIFK
+421 ERVIFR
-427 NVVANNGNA
+427 NLVANNGNA
-436 DDFLELSINNTSFPA
+436 DDILELSISNTSFPA
-451 GTVFTFWNDAITVQL
+451 GTVFTFWNEAITVQL
-466 GNSNGAF
+466 GDSNGAF

-480 PVGSSEIITVIAQLP
+480 PVGSSETITVIAQLP

-506 VVTVTSASNPSITDT
+506 VVTVTSANDTSITDT

-526 GSINESTID
+526 GNIVESTID

-540 GGLLGTDEN
+540 GGVLGTDEN
-549 PIGIPDYAAV
+549 PIGTPDYSAV
-559 STTAA
+559 STIAA

-577 NDGNT
+577 NDGNA

-590 GGVFNAATST
+590 GGVFDSATSA
-600 VSNLPPGWNVEFFL
+600 VNNLPSGWNVEFFL
-614 SDGNGN
+614 SDSNGN
-620 PTGAPITA
+620 PTGAPVTA
-628 TPVILAQSADFEI
+628 TPVIAGQSTDFEI
-641 IAVVTVPDQ
+641 IAVVSIPDQ

-658 ADNDADGVVE
+658 VDNDADGVVE
-668 TLDGNNDGDG
+668 TVDGNNDGDG

-706 VAASLSPN
+706 IAASLSPN
-714 GSSQIAP
+714 GSAQIAP
-721 GGTELYQNSLVNNGN
+721 GGTELYQNTLANNGN
-736 DTATYAIGSSNSQA
+736 DAATYEIDSSNSQA

-757 VDTDGDGAADAELAV
+757 VDTDGDGAADTELANIT
-772 AASAAAGTIQVQQ
+772 AGTIQVQQ
-785 PNGSVA
+785 PNGSVVA
-791 TVEVAIAASGEP
+791 VEVAISASGQP
-803 TFTLDAGEVLPIEA
+803 IFTLDAGELLPIDA

-824 ALDNE
+824 AVDSE
-829 IDVLT
+829 VDVLT

-846 TAQNQTQVVTGQ
+846 TAQNQTQVVSGQ
-858 VNITKTVAID
+858 VNIIKTVAID
-868 NDCDGAPDTAFVS
+868 NNCDGAPDTAFVS
-881 NPGTVEPGE
+881 NPGTVEPGQ

-906 FNVQVIDEVP
+906 FNVQVRDAAP
-916 DFTNYVPGSMSY
+916 AFTTYVPGSMSY
-928 CLSQNCVPASVSDI
+928 CQSQNCVLVPVTDT
-942 VGDDEGEESAG
+942 VGDDEGEETAG
-953 DIVFYVGTGS
+953 DVVFYVGTGA

-969 GGELISGEFA
+969 GGELIAGEFA
-979 TVQFSVEVE
+979 TVQFSVQVD

>member
-1 MDFSIQKCK
+1 MDFSIQKCR

-19 TVVLMATGVT
+19 TAVLMATGVT
-29 LSAYAATTA
+29 LSAYGATIA
-38 GTVIT
+38 GTEIR
-43 NFATVSY
+43 NLATVSY

-56 PFQAPSNPVN
+56 SFTAQSNEAIVT
-66 VIVAQVYSA
+66 VAQVYSA
-75 SINSTDTSLAAS
+75 SINSTDTSVAAS

-107 YELSAFDGIAGGD
+107 YDLSAIDGIVGGD
-120 DIDADSITIFHDLN
+120 DIDADSIVIFADLN

-142 EPPITDLILTEGEI
+142 EPAITDLTLTAGEI
-156 ASLVVRAVVPG
+156 ASIVVRAEVPSD
-167 NALADQELGVTL
+167 ALAGEELGVTL

-186 TGSVAVPPPPP
+186 TGSAVAASVS
-197 NVTDLTANQGPD
+197 DLTANQGPD

-227 VATKSSVHN
+227 VATKNSVHN
-236 PAAAEIDYTITIQNN
+236 SAAAQIDYTITIQNN
-251 GNAAALNV
+251 GNADALNV
-259 LLQDAIPANTEYVP
+259 VLQDAIPANTNFVA
-273 GSAIASGLI
+273 GSAVASGLI
-282 TTNNGDVLPALGVL
+282 TSNSDILPALGVGVL
-296 SETGVNIDYN
+296 DETADGIDYN
-306 NDGDTLDTGLDGLI
+306 NDGDTLDTLDGLT
-320 ATDAVLAP
+320 ATDAVLPA

-398 GINDGQ
+398 SINDGQ

-421 DAVIFK
+421 ERVIFR
-427 NVVANNGNA
+427 NLVANNGNA
-436 DDFLELSINNTSFPA
+436 DDILELSISNTSFPA
-451 GTVFTFWNDAITVQL
+451 GTVFTFRNEDDTAQL
-466 GNSNGAF
+466 GDSNGS
-473 GVDAGLI
+473 GVDAGQIL
-480 PVGSSEIITVIAQLP
+480 VGSSETITVIAQLP

-506 VVTVTSASNPSITDT
+506 VVTVTSANDTSITDT

-526 GSINESTID
+526 GNIVESTID

-540 GGLLGTDEN
+540 GGVLGTDEN
-549 PIGIPDYAAV
+549 PIGTPDYSAV
-559 STTAA
+559 STIAA

-577 NDGNT
+577 NDGNA

-590 GGVFNAATST
+590 GGVFDSATSA
-600 VSNLPPGWNVEFFL
+600 VNNLPSGWNVEFFL
-614 SDGNGN
+614 SDSNGN
-620 PTGAPITA
+620 PTGAPVTA
-628 TPVILAQSADFEI
+628 TPVIAGQSTDFEI
-641 IAVVTVPDQ
+641 IAVVSIPDQ

-658 ADNDADGVVE
+658 VDNDADGVVE
-668 TLDGNNDGDG
+668 TVDGNNDGDG

-706 VAASLSPN
+706 IAASLSPN
-714 GSSQIAP
+714 GSAQIAP
-721 GGTELYQNSLVNNGN
+721 GGTELYQNTLANNGN
-736 DTATYAIGSSNSQA
+736 DAATYEIDSSNSQA

-757 VDTDGDGAADAELAV
+757 VDTDGDGAADTELANIT
-772 AASAAAGTIQVQQ
+772 AGTIQVQQ
-785 PNGSVA
+785 PNGSVVA
-791 TVEVAIAASGEP
+791 VEVAISASGQP
-803 TFTLDAGEVLPIEA
+803 IFTLDAGELLPIDA

-824 ALDNE
+824 AVDSE
-829 IDVLT
+829 VDVLT

-846 TAQNQTQVVTGQ
+846 TAQNQTQVVSGQ
-858 VNITKTVAID
+858 VNIIKTVAID
-868 NDCDGAPDTAFVS
+868 NNCDGAPDTAFVS
-881 NPGTVEPGE
+881 NPGTVEPGQ

-906 FNVQVIDEVP
+906 FNVQVRDAAP
-916 DFTNYVPGSMSY
+916 AFTTYVPGSMSY
-928 CLSQNCVPASVSDI
+928 CQSQNCVLVPVTDT
-942 VGDDEGEESAG
+942 VGDDEGEETAG
-953 DIVFYVGTGS
+953 DVVFYVGTGA

-969 GGELISGEFA
+969 GGELIAGEFA
-979 TVQFSVEVE
+979 TVQFSVQVD

>member
-1 MDFSIQKCK
+1 MDFSIQKCR

-19 TVVLMATGVT
+19 TAVLMATGVT
-29 LSAYAATTA
+29 LSAYGATIA
-38 GTVIT
+38 GTEIR
-43 NFATVSY
+43 NLATVSY

-56 PFQAPSNPVN
+56 SFTAQSNEAIVT
-66 VIVAQVYSA
+66 VAQVYSA
-75 SINSTDTSLAAS
+75 SINSTDTSVAAS

-107 YELSAFDGIAGGD
+107 YDLSAIDGIVGGD
-120 DIDADSITIFHDLN
+120 DIDADSIVIFADLN

-142 EPPITDLILTEGEI
+142 EPAITDLTLTAGEI
-156 ASLVVRAVVPG
+156 ASIVVRAEVPSD
-167 NALADQELGVTL
+167 ALAGEELGVTL

-186 TGSVAVPPPPP
+186 TGSAVAASVS
-197 NVTDLTANQGPD
+197 DLTANQGPD

-217 LITVTGDAVV
+217 LITVTGGAVV
-227 VATKSSVHN
+227 GATKNAVHN
-236 PAAAEIDYTITIQNN
+236 SAAAQIDYTITIQNN
-251 GNAAALNV
+251 GNADALNV
-259 LLQDAIPANTEYVP
+259 VLQDAIPANTNFVA
-273 GSAIASGLI
+273 GSAVASGLI
-282 TTNNGDVLPALGVL
+282 TSNSDILPAFGVGVL
-296 SETGVNIDYN
+296 DETADGIDYN
-306 NDGDTLDTGLDGLI
+306 NDGDTLDTLDGLT
-320 ATDAVLAP
+320 ATDAVLPA

-398 GINDGQ
+398 SINDGQ

-421 DAVIFK
+421 ERVIFR
-427 NVVANNGNA
+427 NLVANNGNA
-436 DDFLELSINNTSFPA
+436 DDILELSISNTSFPA
-451 GTVFTFWNDAITVQL
+451 GTVFTFWNEAITVQL
-466 GNSNGAF
+466 GDSNGAF

-480 PVGSSEIITVIAQLP
+480 PVGSSETITVIAQLP

-506 VVTVTSASNPSITDT
+506 VVTVTSANDTGITDT

-526 GSINESTID
+526 GNIVESTID

-540 GGLLGTDEN
+540 GGVLGTDEN
-549 PIGIPDYAAV
+549 PIGTPDYSAV
-559 STTAA
+559 STIAA

-577 NDGNT
+577 NDGNA

-590 GGVFNAATST
+590 GGVFDSATSA
-600 VSNLPPGWNVEFFL
+600 VNNLPSGWNVEFFL
-614 SDGNGN
+614 SDSNGN
-620 PTGAPITA
+620 PTGAPVTA
-628 TPVILAQSADFEI
+628 TPVIAGQSTDFEI
-641 IAVVTVPDQ
+641 IAVVSIPDQ

-658 ADNDADGVVE
+658 VDNDADGVVE
-668 TLDGNNDGDG
+668 TVDGNNDGDG

-706 VAASLSPN
+706 IAASLSPN
-714 GSSQIAP
+714 GSAQIAP
-721 GGTELYQNSLVNNGN
+721 GGTELYQNTLANNGN
-736 DTATYAIGSSNSQA
+736 DAATYEIDSSNSQA

-757 VDTDGDGAADAELAV
+757 VDTDGDGAADTELANIT
-772 AASAAAGTIQVQQ
+772 AGTIQVQQ
-785 PNGSVA
+785 PNGSVVA
-791 TVEVAIAASGEP
+791 VEVAISASGQP
-803 TFTLDAGEVLPIEA
+803 IFTLDAGELLPIDA

-824 ALDNE
+824 AVDSE
-829 IDVLT
+829 VDVLT

-846 TAQNQTQVVTGQ
+846 TAQNQTQVVSGQ
-858 VNITKTVAID
+858 VNIIKTVAID
-868 NDCDGAPDTAFVS
+868 NNCDGAPDTAFVS
-881 NPGTVEPGE
+881 NPGTVEPGQ

-906 FNVQVIDEVP
+906 FNVQVRDAAP
-916 DFTNYVPGSMSY
+916 AFTTYVPGSMSY
-928 CLSQNCVPASVSDI
+928 CQGQNCVLVPVTDT
-942 VGDDEGEESAG
+942 VGDDEGEETAG
-953 DIVFYVGTGS
+953 DVVFYVGTGA

-969 GGELISGEFA
+969 GGELIAGEFA
-979 TVQFSVEVE
+979 TVQFSVQVD

>member
-1 MDFSIQKCK
+1 MDFSIQKCR

-19 TVVLMATGVT
+19 TAVLMATGVT
-29 LSAYAATTA
+29 LSAYGATIA
-38 GTVIT
+38 GTEIR
-43 NFATVSY
+43 NLATVSY

-56 PFQAPSNPVN
+56 SFTAQSNEAIVT
-66 VIVAQVYSA
+66 VAQVYSA
-75 SINSTDTSLAAS
+75 SINSTDTSVAAS

-107 YELSAFDGIAGGD
+107 YDLSAIDGIVGGD
-120 DIDADSITIFHDLN
+120 DIDADSIVIFADLN

-142 EPPITDLILTEGEI
+142 EPAITDLTLTAGEI
-156 ASLVVRAVVPG
+156 ASIVVRAEVPSD
-167 NALADQELGVTL
+167 ALAGEELGVTL

-186 TGSVAVPPPPP
+186 TGSAVAASVS
-197 NVTDLTANQGPD
+197 DLTANQGPD

-227 VATKSSVHN
+227 VATKNSVHN
-236 PAAAEIDYTITIQNN
+236 SAAAQIDYTITIQNN
-251 GNAAALNV
+251 GNADALNV
-259 LLQDAIPANTEYVP
+259 VLQDAIPANTNFVA
-273 GSAIASGLI
+273 GSAVASGLI
-282 TTNNGDVLPALGVL
+282 TSNSDILPALGVGVL
-296 SETGVNIDYN
+296 DETADGIDYN
-306 NDGDTLDTGLDGLI
+306 NDGDTLDTLDGLT
-320 ATDAVLAP
+320 ATDAVLPA

-398 GINDGQ
+398 SINDGQ

-421 DAVIFK
+421 EAVIFR
-427 NVVANNGNA
+427 NLVANNGNA
-436 DDFLELSINNTSFPA
+436 DDILELSISNTSFPA
-451 GTVFTFWNDAITVQL
+451 GTVFTFWNEAITVQL
-466 GNSNGAF
+466 GDSNGAF

-480 PVGSSEIITVIAQLP
+480 PVGSSETITVIAQLP

-506 VVTVTSASNPSITDT
+506 VVTVTSANDTSITDT

-526 GSINESTID
+526 GNIVESTID

-540 GGLLGTDEN
+540 GGVLGTDEN
-549 PIGIPDYAAV
+549 PIGTPDYSAV
-559 STTAA
+559 STIAA

-577 NDGNT
+577 NDGNA

-590 GGVFNAATST
+590 GGVFDSATSA
-600 VSNLPPGWNVEFFL
+600 VNNLPSGWNVEFFL
-614 SDGNGN
+614 SDSNGN
-620 PTGAPITA
+620 PTGAPVTA
-628 TPVILAQSADFEI
+628 TPVIAGQSTDFEI
-641 IAVVTVPDQ
+641 IAVVSIPDQ

-658 ADNDADGVVE
+658 VDNDADGVVE
-668 TLDGNNDGDG
+668 TVDGNNDGDG

-706 VAASLSPN
+706 IAASLSPN
-714 GSSQIAP
+714 GSAQIAP
-721 GGTELYQNSLVNNGN
+721 GGTELYQNTLANNGN
-736 DTATYAIGSSNSQA
+736 DAATYEIDSSNSQA

-757 VDTDGDGAADAELAV
+757 VDTDGDGAADTELANIT
-772 AASAAAGTIQVQQ
+772 AGTIQVQQ
-785 PNGSVA
+785 PNGSVVA
-791 TVEVAIAASGEP
+791 VEVAISASGQP
-803 TFTLDAGEVLPIEA
+803 IFTLDAGELLPIDA

-824 ALDNE
+824 AVDSE
-829 IDVLT
+829 VDVLT

-846 TAQNQTQVVTGQ
+846 TAQNQTQVVSGQ
-858 VNITKTVAID
+858 VNIIKTVAID
-868 NDCDGAPDTAFVS
+868 NNCDGTPDTAFVS
-881 NPGTVEPGE
+881 NPGTVEPGQ

-906 FNVQVIDEVP
+906 FNVQVRDAAP
-916 DFTNYVPGSMSY
+916 AFTTYVPGSMSY
-928 CLSQNCVPASVSDI
+928 CQGQNCVLVPVTDT
-942 VGDDEGEESAG
+942 VGDDEGEETAG
-953 DIVFYVGTGS
+953 DVVFYVGTGA

-969 GGELISGEFA
+969 GGELIAGEFA
-979 TVQFSVEVE
+979 TVQFSVQVD

>member
-1 MDFSIQKCK
+1 MDFSIQKCR

-19 TVVLMATGVT
+19 TAVLMATGVT
-29 LSAYAATTA
+29 LSAYGATIA
-38 GTVIT
+38 GTEIR
-43 NFATVSY
+43 NLATVSY

-56 PFQAPSNPVN
+56 SFTAQSNEAIVT
-66 VIVAQVYSA
+66 VAQVYSA
-75 SINSTDTSLAAS
+75 SINSTDTSVAAS

-107 YELSAFDGIAGGD
+107 YDLSAIDGIVGGD
-120 DIDADSITIFHDLN
+120 DIDADSIVIFADLN

-142 EPPITDLILTEGEI
+142 EPAITDLTLTAGEI
-156 ASLVVRAVVPG
+156 ASIVVRAEVPSD
-167 NALADQELGVTL
+167 ALAGEELGVTL

-186 TGSVAVPPPPP
+186 TGSAVAASVS
-197 NVTDLTANQGPD
+197 DLTANQGPD

-227 VATKSSVHN
+227 VATKNSVHN
-236 PAAAEIDYTITIQNN
+236 SAAAQIDYTITIQNN
-251 GNAAALNV
+251 GNADALNV
-259 LLQDAIPANTEYVP
+259 VLQDAIPANTNFVA
-273 GSAIASGLI
+273 GSAVASGLI
-282 TTNNGDVLPALGVL
+282 TSNSDILPAFGVGVL
-296 SETGVNIDYN
+296 DETADGIDYN
-306 NDGDTLDTGLDGLI
+306 NDGDTLDTLDGLT
-320 ATDAVLAP
+320 ATDAVLPA

-345 SGGTVIS
+345 SGGTRIS

-367 DAPISTNQVND
+367 DTLIPTNQANVR
-378 TIGNIALVTITD
+378 IGNIALVTITD

-398 GINDGQ
+398 SINDGQ

-421 DAVIFK
+421 ERVIFR
-427 NVVANNGNA
+427 NLVANNGNA
-436 DDFLELSINNTSFPA
+436 DDILELSISNTSFPA
-451 GTVFTFWNDAITVQL
+451 GTVFTFWNEAITVQL
-466 GNSNGAF
+466 GDSNGAF

-480 PVGSSEIITVIAQLP
+480 PVGSSETITVIAQLP

-506 VVTVTSASNPSITDT
+506 VVTVTSANDTGITDT

-526 GSINESTID
+526 GNIVESTID

-540 GGLLGTDEN
+540 GGVLGTDEN
-549 PIGIPDYAAV
+549 PIGTPDYSAV
-559 STTAA
+559 STIAA

-577 NDGNT
+577 NDGNA

-590 GGVFNAATST
+590 GGVFDSATSA
-600 VSNLPPGWNVEFFL
+600 VNNLPSGWNVEFFL
-614 SDGNGN
+614 SDSNGN
-620 PTGAPITA
+620 PTGAPVTA
-628 TPVILAQSADFEI
+628 TPVIAGQSTDFEI
-641 IAVVTVPDQ
+641 IAVVSIPDQ

-658 ADNDADGVVE
+658 VDNDADGVVE
-668 TLDGNNDGDG
+668 TVDGNNDGDG

-706 VAASLSPN
+706 IAASLSPN
-714 GSSQIAP
+714 GSAQIAP
-721 GGTELYQNSLVNNGN
+721 GGTELYQNTLANNGN
-736 DTATYAIGSSNSQA
+736 DAATYEIDSSNSQA

-757 VDTDGDGAADAELAV
+757 VDTDGDGAADTELANIT
-772 AASAAAGTIQVQQ
+772 AGTIQVQQ
-785 PNGSVA
+785 PNGSVVA
-791 TVEVAIAASGEP
+791 VEVAISASGQP
-803 TFTLDAGEVLPIEA
+803 IFTLDAGELLPIDA

-824 ALDNE
+824 AVDSE
-829 IDVLT
+829 VDVLT

-846 TAQNQTQVVTGQ
+846 TAQNQTQVVSGQ
-858 VNITKTVAID
+858 VNIIKTVAID
-868 NDCDGAPDTAFVS
+868 NNCDGAPDTAFVS
-881 NPGTVEPGE
+881 NPGTVEPGQ

-906 FNVQVIDEVP
+906 FNVQVRDAAP
-916 DFTNYVPGSMSY
+916 AFTTYVPGSMSY
-928 CLSQNCVPASVSDI
+928 CQSQNCVLVPVTDT
-942 VGDDEGEESAG
+942 VGDDEGEETAG
-953 DIVFYVGTGS
+953 DVVFYVGTGA

-969 GGELISGEFA
+969 GGELIAGEFA
-979 TVQFSVEVE
+979 TVQFSVQVD

>member
-1 MDFSIQKCK
+1 MDFSIQKCR

-19 TVVLMATGVT
+19 TAVLMATGVT
-29 LSAYAATTA
+29 LSAYGATIA
-38 GTVIT
+38 GTEIR
-43 NFATVSY
+43 NLATVSY

-56 PFQAPSNPVN
+56 SFTAQSNEAIVT
-66 VIVAQVYSA
+66 VAQVYSA
-75 SINSTDTSLAAS
+75 SINSTDTSVAAS

-107 YELSAFDGIAGGD
+107 YDLSAIDGIVGGD
-120 DIDADSITIFHDLN
+120 DIDADSIVIFADLN

-142 EPPITDLILTEGEI
+142 EPAITDLTLTAGEI
-156 ASLVVRAVVPG
+156 ASIVVRAEVPSD
-167 NALADQELGVTL
+167 ALAGEELGVTL

-186 TGSVAVPPPPP
+186 TGSAVAASVS
-197 NVTDLTANQGPD
+197 DLTANQGPD

-227 VATKSSVHN
+227 VATKNSVHN
-236 PAAAEIDYTITIQNN
+236 SAAAQIDYTITIQNN
-251 GNAAALNV
+251 GNADALNV
-259 LLQDAIPANTEYVP
+259 VLQDAIPANTNFVA
-273 GSAIASGLI
+273 GSAVASGLI
-282 TTNNGDVLPALGVL
+282 TSNSDILPALGVGVL
-296 SETGVNIDYN
+296 DETADGIDYN
-306 NDGDTLDTGLDGLI
+306 NDGDTLDTLDGLT
-320 ATDAVLAP
+320 ATDAVLPA

-398 GINDGQ
+398 SINDGQ

-421 DAVIFK
+421 ERVIFR
-427 NVVANNGNA
+427 NLVANNGNA
-436 DDFLELSINNTSFPA
+436 VDILELSISNTSFPA
-451 GTVFTFWNDAITVQL
+451 GTVFTFRNEDDTAQL
-466 GNSNGAF
+466 GDSNGAF
-473 GVDAGLI
+473 GVDAGQI
-480 PVGSSEIITVIAQLP
+480 PVGSSETITVIAQLP

-506 VVTVTSASNPSITDT
+506 VVTVTSANDTGITDT

-526 GSINESTID
+526 GNIVESTID

-540 GGLLGTDEN
+540 GGVLGTDEN
-549 PIGIPDYAAV
+549 PIGTPDYSAV
-559 STTAA
+559 STIAA

-577 NDGNT
+577 NDGNA

-590 GGVFNAATST
+590 GGVFDSATSA
-600 VSNLPPGWNVEFFL
+600 VNNLPSGWNVEFFL
-614 SDGNGN
+614 SDSNGN
-620 PTGAPITA
+620 PTGAPVTA
-628 TPVILAQSADFEI
+628 TPVIAGQSTDFEI
-641 IAVVTVPDQ
+641 IAVVSIPDQ

-658 ADNDADGVVE
+658 VDNDADGVVE
-668 TLDGNNDGDG
+668 TVDGNNDGDG

-706 VAASLSPN
+706 IAASLSPN
-714 GSSQIAP
+714 GSAQIAP
-721 GGTELYQNSLVNNGN
+721 GGTELYQNTLANNGN
-736 DTATYAIGSSNSQA
+736 DAATYEIDSSNSQA

-757 VDTDGDGAADAELAV
+757 VDTDGDGAADTELANIT
-772 AASAAAGTIQVQQ
+772 AGTIQVQQ
-785 PNGSVA
+785 PNGSVVA
-791 TVEVAIAASGEP
+791 VEVAISASGQP
-803 TFTLDAGEVLPIEA
+803 IFTLDAGELLPIDA

-824 ALDNE
+824 AVDSE
-829 IDVLT
+829 VDVLT

-846 TAQNQTQVVTGQ
+846 TAQNQTQVVSGQ
-858 VNITKTVAID
+858 VNIIKTVAID
-868 NDCDGAPDTAFVS
+868 NNCDGAPDTAFVS
-881 NPGTVEPGE
+881 NPGTVEPGQ

-906 FNVQVIDEVP
+906 FNVQVRDAAP
-916 DFTNYVPGSMSY
+916 AFTTYVPGSMSY
-928 CLSQNCVPASVSDI
+928 CQSQNCVLVPVTDT
-942 VGDDEGEESAG
+942 VGDDEGEETAG
-953 DIVFYVGTGS
+953 DVVFYVGTGA

-969 GGELISGEFA
+969 GGELIAGEFA
-979 TVQFSVEVE
+979 TVQFSVQVD

>member
-1 MDFSIQKCK
+1 MDFSIQKCR

-19 TVVLMATGVT
+19 TAVLMATGVT
-29 LSAYAATTA
+29 LSAYGATIA
-38 GTVIT
+38 GTEIR
-43 NFATVSY
+43 NLATVSY

-56 PFQAPSNPVN
+56 SFTAQSNEAIVT
-66 VIVAQVYSA
+66 VAQVYSA
-75 SINSTDTSLAAS
+75 SINSTDTSVAAS

-107 YELSAFDGIAGGD
+107 YDLSAIDGIVGGD
-120 DIDADSITIFHDLN
+120 DIDADSIVIFADLN

-142 EPPITDLILTEGEI
+142 EPAITDLTLTAGEI
-156 ASLVVRAVVPG
+156 ASIVVRAEVPSD
-167 NALADQELGVTL
+167 ALAGEELGVTL

-186 TGSVAVPPPPP
+186 TGSAVAASVS
-197 NVTDLTANQGPD
+197 DLTANQGPD

-227 VATKSSVHN
+227 VATKNSVHN
-236 PAAAEIDYTITIQNN
+236 SAAAQIDYTITIQNN
-251 GNAAALNV
+251 GNADALNV
-259 LLQDAIPANTEYVP
+259 VLQDAIPANTNFVA
-273 GSAIASGLI
+273 GSAVASGLI
-282 TTNNGDVLPALGVL
+282 TSNSDILPALGVGVL
-296 SETGVNIDYN
+296 DETADGIDYN
-306 NDGDTLDTGLDGLI
+306 NDGDTLDTLDGLT
-320 ATDAVLAP
+320 ATDAVLPA

-345 SGGTVIS
+345 SGGTRIS

-398 GINDGQ
+398 SINDGQ

-421 DAVIFK
+421 ERVIFR
-427 NVVANNGNA
+427 NLVANNGNA
-436 DDFLELSINNTSFPA
+436 DDILELSISNTSFPA
-451 GTVFTFWNDAITVQL
+451 GTVFTFWNEAITVQL
-466 GNSNGAF
+466 GDSNGAF

-480 PVGSSEIITVIAQLP
+480 PVGSSETITVIAQLP

-506 VVTVTSASNPSITDT
+506 VVTVTSANDTGITDT

-526 GSINESTID
+526 GNIVESTID

-540 GGLLGTDEN
+540 GGVLGTDEN
-549 PIGIPDYAAV
+549 PIGTPDYSAV
-559 STTAA
+559 STIAA

-577 NDGNT
+577 NDGNA

-590 GGVFNAATST
+590 GGVFDSATSA
-600 VSNLPPGWNVEFFL
+600 VNNLPSGWNVEFFL
-614 SDGNGN
+614 SDSNGN
-620 PTGAPITA
+620 PTGAPVTA
-628 TPVILAQSADFEI
+628 TPVIAGQSTDFEI
-641 IAVVTVPDQ
+641 IAVVSIPDQ

-658 ADNDADGVVE
+658 VDNDADGVVE
-668 TLDGNNDGDG
+668 TVDGNNDGDG

-706 VAASLSPN
+706 IAASLSPN
-714 GSSQIAP
+714 GSAQIAP
-721 GGTELYQNSLVNNGN
+721 GGTELYQNTLANNGN
-736 DTATYAIGSSNSQA
+736 DAATYEIDSSNSQA

-757 VDTDGDGAADAELAV
+757 VDTDGDGAADTELANIT
-772 AASAAAGTIQVQQ
+772 AGTIQVQQ
-785 PNGSVA
+785 PNGSVVA
-791 TVEVAIAASGEP
+791 VEVAISASGQP
-803 TFTLDAGEVLPIEA
+803 IFTLDAGELLPIDA

-824 ALDNE
+824 AVDSE
-829 IDVLT
+829 VDVLT

-846 TAQNQTQVVTGQ
+846 TAQNQTQVVSGQ
-858 VNITKTVAID
+858 VNIIKTVAID
-868 NDCDGAPDTAFVS
+868 NNCDGAPDTAFVS
-881 NPGTVEPGE
+881 NPGTVEPGQ

-906 FNVQVIDEVP
+906 FNVQVRDAAP
-916 DFTNYVPGSMSY
+916 AFTTYVPGSMSY
-928 CLSQNCVPASVSDI
+928 CQSQNCVLVPVTDT
-942 VGDDEGEESAG
+942 VGDDEGEETAG
-953 DIVFYVGTGS
+953 DVVFYVGTGA

-969 GGELISGEFA
+969 GGELIAGEFA
-979 TVQFSVEVE
+979 TVQFSVQVD

>member
-1 MDFSIQKCK
+1 MDFSIQKCR

-19 TVVLMATGVT
+19 TAVLMATGVT
-29 LSAYAATTA
+29 LSAYGATIA
-38 GTVIT
+38 GTEIR
-43 NFATVSY
+43 NLATVSY

-56 PFQAPSNPVN
+56 SFTAQSNEAIVT
-66 VIVAQVYSA
+66 VAQVYSA
-75 SINSTDTSLAAS
+75 SINSTDTSVAAS

-107 YELSAFDGIAGGD
+107 YDLSAIDGIVGGD
-120 DIDADSITIFHDLN
+120 DIDADSIVIFADLN

-142 EPPITDLILTEGEI
+142 EPAITDLTLTAGEI
-156 ASLVVRAVVPG
+156 ASIVVRAEVPSD
-167 NALADQELGVTL
+167 ALAGEELGVTL

-186 TGSVAVPPPPP
+186 TGSAVAASVS
-197 NVTDLTANQGPD
+197 DLTANQGPD

-227 VATKSSVHN
+227 VATKNSVHN
-236 PAAAEIDYTITIQNN
+236 SAAAQIDYTITIQNN
-251 GNAAALNV
+251 GNADALNV
-259 LLQDAIPANTEYVP
+259 VLQDAIPANTNFVA
-273 GSAIASGLI
+273 GSAVASGLI
-282 TTNNGDVLPALGVL
+282 TSNSDILPALGVGVL
-296 SETGVNIDYN
+296 DETADGIDYN
-306 NDGDTLDTGLDGLI
+306 NDGDTLDTLDGLT
-320 ATDAVLAP
+320 ATDAVLPA

-367 DAPISTNQVND
+367 DTPIPTNQANVR
-378 TIGNIALVTITD
+378 IGNIALVTITD

-398 GINDGQ
+398 SINDGQ

-421 DAVIFK
+421 EAVIFR
-427 NVVANNGNA
+427 NLVANNGNA
-436 DDFLELSINNTSFPA
+436 DDILELSISNTSFPA
-451 GTVFTFWNDAITVQL
+451 GTVFTFWNEAITVQL
-466 GNSNGAF
+466 GDSNGAF

-480 PVGSSEIITVIAQLP
+480 PVGSSETITVIAQLP

-506 VVTVTSASNPSITDT
+506 VVTVTSANDTSITDT

-526 GSINESTID
+526 GNIVESTID

-540 GGLLGTDEN
+540 GGVLGTDEN
-549 PIGIPDYAAV
+549 PIGTPDYSAV
-559 STTAA
+559 STIAA

-577 NDGNT
+577 NDGNA

-590 GGVFNAATST
+590 GGVFDSATSA
-600 VSNLPPGWNVEFFL
+600 VNNLPSGWNVEFFL
-614 SDGNGN
+614 SDSNGN
-620 PTGAPITA
+620 PTGAPVTA
-628 TPVILAQSADFEI
+628 TPVIAGQSTDFEI
-641 IAVVTVPDQ
+641 IAVVSIPDQ

-658 ADNDADGVVE
+658 VDNDADGVVE
-668 TLDGNNDGDG
+668 TVDGNNDGDG

-706 VAASLSPN
+706 IAASLSPN
-714 GSSQIAP
+714 GSAQIAP
-721 GGTELYQNSLVNNGN
+721 GGTELYQNTLANNGN
-736 DTATYAIGSSNSQA
+736 DAATYEIDSSNSQA

-757 VDTDGDGAADAELAV
+757 VDTDGDGAADTELANIT
-772 AASAAAGTIQVQQ
+772 AGTIQVQQ
-785 PNGSVA
+785 PNGSVVA
-791 TVEVAIAASGEP
+791 VEVAISASGQP
-803 TFTLDAGEVLPIEA
+803 IFTLDAGELLPIDA

-824 ALDNE
+824 AVDSE
-829 IDVLT
+829 VDVLT

-846 TAQNQTQVVTGQ
+846 TAQNQTQVVSGQ
-858 VNITKTVAID
+858 VNIIKTVAID
-868 NDCDGAPDTAFVS
+868 NNCDGAPDTAFVS
-881 NPGTVEPGE
+881 NPGTVEPGQ

-906 FNVQVIDEVP
+906 FNVQVRDAAP
-916 DFTNYVPGSMSY
+916 AFTTYVPGSMSY
-928 CLSQNCVPASVSDI
+928 CQSQNCVLVPVTDT
-942 VGDDEGEESAG
+942 VGDDEGEETAG
-953 DIVFYVGTGS
+953 DVVFYVGTGA

-969 GGELISGEFA
+969 GGELIAGEFA
-979 TVQFSVEVE
+979 TVQFSVQVD

>member
-1 MDFSIQKCK
+1 MDFSIQKCR

-19 TVVLMATGVT
+19 TAVLMATGVT
-29 LSAYAATTA
+29 LSAYGATIA
-38 GTVIT
+38 GTEIR
-43 NFATVSY
+43 NLATVSY

-56 PFQAPSNPVN
+56 SFTAQSNEAIVT
-66 VIVAQVYSA
+66 VAQVYSA
-75 SINSTDTSLAAS
+75 SINSTDTSVAAS

-107 YELSAFDGIAGGD
+107 YDLSAIDGIVGGD
-120 DIDADSITIFHDLN
+120 DIDADSIVIFADLN

-142 EPPITDLILTEGEI
+142 EPAITDLTLTAGEI
-156 ASLVVRAVVPG
+156 ASIVVRAEVPSD
-167 NALADQELGVTL
+167 ALAGEELGVTL

-186 TGSVAVPPPPP
+186 TGSAVAASVS
-197 NVTDLTANQGPD
+197 DLTANQGPD

-227 VATKSSVHN
+227 VATKNSVHN
-236 PAAAEIDYTITIQNN
+236 SAAAQIDYTITIQNN
-251 GNAAALNV
+251 GNADALNV
-259 LLQDAIPANTEYVP
+259 VLQDAIPANTNFVA
-273 GSAIASGLI
+273 GSAVASGLI
-282 TTNNGDVLPALGVL
+282 TSNSDILPALGVGVL
-296 SETGVNIDYN
+296 DETADGIDYN
-306 NDGDTLDTGLDGLI
+306 NDGDTLDTLDGLT
-320 ATDAVLAP
+320 ATDAVLPA

-345 SGGTVIS
+345 SGGTRIS

-367 DAPISTNQVND
+367 DTLIPTNQANV

-398 GINDGQ
+398 SINDGQ

-421 DAVIFK
+421 ERVIFR
-427 NVVANNGNA
+427 NLVANNGNA
-436 DDFLELSINNTSFPA
+436 DDILELSISNTSFPA
-451 GTVFTFWNDAITVQL
+451 GTVFTFWNEAITVQL
-466 GNSNGAF
+466 GDSNGAF

-480 PVGSSEIITVIAQLP
+480 PVGSSETITVIAQLP

-506 VVTVTSASNPSITDT
+506 VVTVTSANDTSITDT

-526 GSINESTID
+526 GNIVESTID

-540 GGLLGTDEN
+540 GGVLGTDEN
-549 PIGIPDYAAV
+549 PIGTPDYSAV
-559 STTAA
+559 STIAA

-577 NDGNT
+577 NDGNA

-590 GGVFNAATST
+590 GGVFDSATSA
-600 VSNLPPGWNVEFFL
+600 VNNLPSGWNVEFFL
-614 SDGNGN
+614 SDSNGN
-620 PTGAPITA
+620 PTGAPVTA
-628 TPVILAQSADFEI
+628 TPVIAGQSTDFEI
-641 IAVVTVPDQ
+641 IAVVSIPDQ

-658 ADNDADGVVE
+658 VDNDADGVVE
-668 TLDGNNDGDG
+668 TVDGNNDGDG

-706 VAASLSPN
+706 IAASLSPN
-714 GSSQIAP
+714 GSAQIAP
-721 GGTELYQNSLVNNGN
+721 GGTELYQNTLANNGN
-736 DTATYAIGSSNSQA
+736 DAATYEIDSSNSQA

-757 VDTDGDGAADAELAV
+757 VDTDGDGAADTELANIT
-772 AASAAAGTIQVQQ
+772 AGTIQVQQ
-785 PNGSVA
+785 PNGSVVA
-791 TVEVAIAASGEP
+791 VEVAISASGQP
-803 TFTLDAGEVLPIEA
+803 IFTLDAGELLPIDA

-824 ALDNE
+824 AVDSE
-829 IDVLT
+829 VDVLT

-846 TAQNQTQVVTGQ
+846 TAQNQTQVVSGQ
-858 VNITKTVAID
+858 VNIIKTVAID
-868 NDCDGAPDTAFVS
+868 NNCDGAPDTAFVS
-881 NPGTVEPGE
+881 NPGTVEPGQ

-906 FNVQVIDEVP
+906 FNVQVRDAAP
-916 DFTNYVPGSMSY
+916 AFTTYVPGSMSY
-928 CLSQNCVPASVSDI
+928 CQGQNCVLVPVTDT
-942 VGDDEGEESAG
+942 VGDDEGEETAG
-953 DIVFYVGTGS
+953 DVVFYVGTGA

-969 GGELISGEFA
+969 GGELIAGEFA
-979 TVQFSVEVE
+979 TVQFSVQVD

>member
-1 MDFSIQKCK
+1 MDFSIQKCR

-19 TVVLMATGVT
+19 TAVLMATGVT
-29 LSAYAATTA
+29 LSAYGATIA
-38 GTVIT
+38 GTEIR
-43 NFATVSY
+43 NLATVSY

-56 PFQAPSNPVN
+56 SFTAQSNEAIVT
-66 VIVAQVYSA
+66 VAQVYSA
-75 SINSTDTSLAAS
+75 SINSTDTSVAAS

-107 YELSAFDGIAGGD
+107 YDLSAIDGIVGGD
-120 DIDADSITIFHDLN
+120 DIDADSIVIFADLN

-142 EPPITDLILTEGEI
+142 EPAITDLTLTAGEI
-156 ASLVVRAVVPG
+156 ASIVVRAEVPSD
-167 NALADQELGVTL
+167 ALAGEELGVTL

-186 TGSVAVPPPPP
+186 TGSAVAASVS
-197 NVTDLTANQGPD
+197 DLTANQGPD

-227 VATKSSVHN
+227 VATKNSVHN
-236 PAAAEIDYTITIQNN
+236 SAAAQIDYTITIQNN
-251 GNAAALNV
+251 GNADALNV
-259 LLQDAIPANTEYVP
+259 VLQDAIPANTNFVA
-273 GSAIASGLI
+273 GSAVASGLI
-282 TTNNGDVLPALGVL
+282 TSNSDILPAFGVGVL
-296 SETGVNIDYN
+296 DETADGIDYN
-306 NDGDTLDTGLDGLI
+306 NDGDTLDTLDGLT
-320 ATDAVLAP
+320 ATDAVLPA

-345 SGGTVIS
+345 SGGTRIS

-367 DAPISTNQVND
+367 DTPIPTNQANV

-398 GINDGQ
+398 SINDGQ

-421 DAVIFK
+421 EAVIFR
-427 NVVANNGNA
+427 NLVANNGNA
-436 DDFLELSINNTSFPA
+436 DDILELSISNTSFPA
-451 GTVFTFWNDAITVQL
+451 GTVFTFWNEAITVQL
-466 GNSNGAF
+466 GDSNGAF

-480 PVGSSEIITVIAQLP
+480 PVGSSETITVIAQLP

-506 VVTVTSASNPSITDT
+506 VVTVTSANDTSITDT

-526 GSINESTID
+526 GNIVESTID

-540 GGLLGTDEN
+540 GGVLGTDEN
-549 PIGIPDYAAV
+549 PIGTPDYSAV
-559 STTAA
+559 STIAA

-577 NDGNT
+577 NDGNA

-590 GGVFNAATST
+590 GGVFDSATSA
-600 VSNLPPGWNVEFFL
+600 VNNLPSGWNVEFFL
-614 SDGNGN
+614 SDSNGN
-620 PTGAPITA
+620 PTGAPVTA
-628 TPVILAQSADFEI
+628 TPVIAGQSTDFEI
-641 IAVVTVPDQ
+641 IAVVSIPDQ

-658 ADNDADGVVE
+658 VDNDADGVVE
-668 TLDGNNDGDG
+668 TVDGNNDGDG

-706 VAASLSPN
+706 IAASLSPN
-714 GSSQIAP
+714 GSAQIAP
-721 GGTELYQNSLVNNGN
+721 GGTELYQNTLANNGN
-736 DTATYAIGSSNSQA
+736 DAATYEIDSSNSQA

-757 VDTDGDGAADAELAV
+757 VDTDGDGAADTELANIT
-772 AASAAAGTIQVQQ
+772 AGTIQVQQ
-785 PNGSVA
+785 PNGSVVA
-791 TVEVAIAASGEP
+791 VEVAISASGQP
-803 TFTLDAGEVLPIEA
+803 IFTLDAGELLPIDA

-824 ALDNE
+824 AVDSE
-829 IDVLT
+829 VDVLT

-846 TAQNQTQVVTGQ
+846 TAQNQTQVVSGQ
-858 VNITKTVAID
+858 VNIIKTVAID
-868 NDCDGAPDTAFVS
+868 NNCDGTPDTAFVS
-881 NPGTVEPGE
+881 NPGTVEPGQ

-906 FNVQVIDEVP
+906 FNVQVRDAAP
-916 DFTNYVPGSMSY
+916 AFTTYVPGSMSY
-928 CLSQNCVPASVSDI
+928 CQGQNCVLVPVTDT
-942 VGDDEGEESAG
+942 VGDDEGEETAG
-953 DIVFYVGTGS
+953 DVVFYVGTGA

-969 GGELISGEFA
+969 GGELIAGEFA
-979 TVQFSVEVE
+979 TVQFSVQVD